1 MAEGRP
7 VQTTLLGLA
16 IAFIIALLAALIG
29 PYYIDWNQF
38 RPQFEAEAG
47 KIIGVPVRVAGELDA
62 RLLPAPTLRLRGVT
76 FGGNNDL
83 GRLRADKLDVEFSL
97 GSLMR
102 GEWRAT
108 ELSVGGMAVD
118 LGLDARGRVDLPSTA
133 SGTFNLASL
142 AIERLNLTG
151 RIALHDAAS
160 RSTLELNDIAFSG
173 DVRSLAGSVRGDG
186 SFTARGVRYPFRVS
200 SGPSAD
206 GSATRLHLNIDPG
219 ERAILADLEGV
230 LAFDNRQPKF
240 EGALTLAVPAAR
252 KAGEAGPTP
261 WKLATRLKA
270 DPAGAKFEQIDASFG
285 PEDTAL
291 KLGGVGDLRFGASPL
306 LRAVLSARQVDADRL
321 TAKHDADPQRVLPA
335 LRAGLAA
342 IPQVPI
348 PAQIEFNAD
357 QIMLG
362 GRPLQNIATELATD
376 GRSWTFRRLEL
387 RAPGMTQVSLNGAAP
402 GADSFSGRLSVES
415 PDPDTLVAWLQGRS
429 EITRRSTR
437 PLRLAGDVTI
447 AANHLAI
454 DRLKADIDGGAIE
467 GRIVF
472 VQTGAS
478 NGSRIDA
485 DLRADRLDLDAAASF
500 VRALAGPQGEWPE
513 EAKLSLDI
521 GRAISA
527 GQELRPFAARLA
539 YSPAS
544 LSLEQLRFGQGGG
557 VTSEAS
563 GSFDRTKTTGKLALK
578 SSANSLREL
587 TALVEPFAPA
597 LRARLD
603 ALPSLPGATRLKLD
617 LSLDKNAEHADRSN
631 ARFVLDLDAPQLKT
645 TATLAAQTPAAA
657 IGGIDLER
665 LRNSDFT
672 LDAKVAA
679 PQAGALL
686 ALLGLDRIV
695 AAGEGA
701 SQFEG
706 RLSGAWRRPS
716 QLNAKLSGGGLDAD
730 AQGSVEW
737 SESKPS
743 EPKSFEPKS
752 FEPKASVNLRVR
764 NANLAPLLGTSPA
777 GTSAQ
782 NVSLSSRVTLSGNR
796 LTFGDL
802 DGNAAGSH
810 LRGHVSVTLDQDK
823 SIDGEVGLDSLDLA
837 PALAIA
843 VGAAGRE
850 SGEPLSAGLVSG
862 WRGRIAFQALRGTL
876 PGGIELRPFGGT
888 IRSDGQSL
896 AFDAL
901 KGGVGGG
908 DMSASLDA
916 RNGAGGLALN
926 ARIELSNVDAAA
938 LRYRDL
944 ALPKG
949 RASVQMALTSQ
960 GRSVAALTGAL
971 AGNGT
976 VTLESAEIA
985 GLNPR
990 AFEIA
995 IRASDG
1001 GQVNDDNRLRQLVE
1015 PALSA
1020 GRIAVPSAQ
1029 IPFTIRDGRLR
1040 IGATPLE
1047 AKNARAIVSGGY
1059 DIPADQADIRASL
1072 TPIMTGLSGAPP
1084 EIQLFAAGPPD
1095 RLSRTI
1101 DLAPLSSWLAVRTI
1115 DRETRRLDAIERG
1128 EPPPATAA
1136 LPTLVSPEIATEQA
1150 PPNVPLPGQDPRR
1163 APAKPRVAP
1172 TPKAP
1177 QAAPAA
1183 PSPSLTS
1190 PSLTS
1195 PPLASQQLAPLP
1207 PAIDV
1212 KPAPGPPPAK
1222 PRPKP
1227 PLVLTPQHP

>member
-1 MAEGRP
+1 M
-7 VQTTLLGLA
+7 QTTLLGLA

-29 PYYIDWNQF
+29 PYYVDWNQF

-118 LGLDARGRVDLPSTA
+118 LGLDARGRVDLPSSA
-133 SGTFNLASL
+133 RGTFNLASL

-186 SFTARGVRYPFRVS
+186 SFSTAGVRYPFRVS

-240 EGALTLAVPAAR
+240 DGALTLAVPAIK

-285 PEDTAL
+285 TEDTAL
-291 KLGGVGDLRFGASPL
+291 KLGGIGDLRFGASPL

-321 TAKHDADPQRVLPA
+321 TARDDADPQRVLPA

-342 IPQVPI
+342 IPQLPI

-362 GRPLQNIATELATD
+362 GRPLQNIAAELQTD
-376 GRSWTFRRLEL
+376 GRSWTFRRFEL
-387 RAPGMTQVSLNGAAP
+387 RAPGMTQLSLNGAAP

-415 PDPDTLVAWLQGRS
+415 SDPDTLVAWLQGRT
-429 EITRRSTR
+429 EISRRSTR

-454 DRLKADIDGGAIE
+454 DRLKADIDGGAVE
-467 GRIVF
+467 GRIAF

-478 NGSRIDA
+478 KGSRIDA
-485 DLRADRLDLDAAASF
+485 ELKADRLDLDAAASF
-500 VRALAGPQGEWPE
+500 VRALAGPQGEWPD
-513 EAKLSLDI
+513 EAKLSLAI

-544 LSLEQLRFGQGGG
+544 LSLEQLRFGQASG
-557 VTSEAS
+557 VTTEAS
-563 GSFDRTKTTGKLALK
+563 GSFDRAKATGKLALK

-587 TALVEPFAPA
+587 TALIEPFAPA
-597 LRARLD
+597 VRARLD
-603 ALPSLPGATRLKLD
+603 ALPSSPGATRLKLD
-617 LSLDKNAEHADRSN
+617 LSLDRNTEHADRSN
-631 ARFVLDLDAPQLKT
+631 ARIVLDLDAPQLKA

-672 LDAKVAA
+672 LDTKGSAS
-679 PQAGALL
+679 QAGALL
-686 ALLGLDRIV
+686 ALLGLDRVV

-706 RLSGAWRRPS
+706 RLSGAWRRPL

-730 AQGSVEW
+730 AQGSVEL
-737 SESKPS
+737 S
-743 EPKSFEPKS
+743 
-752 FEPKASVNLRVR
+752 EPKASVNLRVR
-764 NANLAPLLGTSPA
+764 NVNLAPLLGTSA
-777 GTSAQ
+777 ADKSAQ
-782 NVSLSSRVTLSGNR
+782 NVSLSSRLTLSGNR
-796 LTFGDL
+796 LTFDDL

-810 LRGHVSVTLDQDK
+810 LRGHLSMMLDQEK
-823 SIDGEVGLDSLDLA
+823 SVDGEVGLDSLDLA

-843 VGAAGRE
+843 IGAAGHE
-850 SGEPLSAGLVSG
+850 SGEPFSPGLVGG

-901 KGGVGGG
+901 KGGLGGG
-908 DMSASLDA
+908 EMSGSLDA
-916 RNGAGGLALN
+916 RNGANGLALN
-926 ARIELSNVDAAA
+926 ARIELGNVDAAT

-944 ALPKG
+944 ALSKG

-976 VTLESAEIA
+976 VTLESAEIS

-1001 GQVNDDNRLRQLVE
+1001 GQVADDNRLRQLVE

-1020 GRIAVPSAQ
+1020 GPITIASAQ

-1040 IGATPLE
+1040 VGATPLE

-1072 TPIMTGLSGAPP
+1072 TPIMIGLSGAPP

-1095 RLSRTI
+1095 RLNRTI
-1101 DLAPLSSWLAVRTI
+1101 DLTPLSSWLAVRTI

-1136 LPTLVSPEIATEQA
+1136 LPTLVSPDAAPEQA
-1150 PPNVPLPGQDPRR
+1150 PAHVPLPGQDPRR
-1163 APAKPRVAP
+1163 MPAKPKVESRPAP
-1172 TPKAP
+1172 TPRAP

-1183 PSPSLTS
+1183 PSP
-1190 PSLTS
+1190 
-1195 PPLASQQLAPLP
+1195 PLASQQAAPLP
-1207 PAIDV
+1207 PPIEV

>member
-1 MAEGRP
+1 M
-7 VQTTLLGLA
+7 QTTLLGLA

-29 PYYIDWNQF
+29 PYYVDWNQF

-62 RLLPAPTLRLRGVT
+62 RLLPAPTLRLRQVT

-186 SFTARGVRYPFRVS
+186 RFTAAGVRYPFRVS

-230 LAFDNRQPKF
+230 LAFDNRLPKF
-240 EGALTLAVPAAR
+240 DGALTLAVPAVK

-261 WKLATRLKA
+261 WKLTTKLKA
-270 DPAGAKFEQIDASFG
+270 DPAGAKFEQIDANFG
-285 PEDTAL
+285 AEDNAL
-291 KLGGVGDLRFGASPL
+291 KLGGVGDLRFGAAPL
-306 LRAVLSARQVDADRL
+306 LRAVLSARQVDADKL
-321 TAKHDADPQRVLPA
+321 AGKDDAEPLRILPA

-342 IPQVPI
+342 IPQAPI
-348 PAQIEFNAD
+348 PAQIEFNSD

-362 GRPLQNIATELATD
+362 GRPLQNIAAELQTD
-376 GRSWTFRRLEL
+376 GRSWTFQRLEL
-387 RAPGMTQVSLNGAAP
+387 RAPGMTQLSLNGAAP

-415 PDPDTLVAWLQGRS
+415 SDPDALVAWLQGRS
-429 EITRRSTR
+429 EINRRSTR

-454 DRLKADIDGGAIE
+454 DRLKADIEGGTVE
-467 GRIVF
+467 GRIAF

-478 NGSRIDA
+478 KGSRIDA
-485 DLRADRLDLDAAASF
+485 ELKADRLDLDTAASF

-527 GQELRPFAARLA
+527 GQELRPFAAKLA
-539 YSPAS
+539 FGPAS
-544 LSLEQLRFGQGGG
+544 LSLEQLRFGQASG
-557 VTSEAS
+557 VTTEAS
-563 GSFDRTKTTGKLALK
+563 GSFDRTKATGKLALK

-597 LRARLD
+597 VRARFD
-603 ALPSLPGATRLKLD
+603 AIPSLPGATRLKLD

-631 ARFVLDLDAPQLKT
+631 ARAVLDLDAPQLKA
-645 TATLAAQTPAAA
+645 TATLAAQMPAAA
-657 IGGIDLER
+657 VNGVDIDK

-672 LDAKVAA
+672 LDSKVSA

-686 ALLGLDRIV
+686 VLLGLDRVV

-706 RLSGAWRRPS
+706 KLTGAWRRPL

-730 AQGSVEW
+730 AQGSVEL
-737 SESKPS
+737 SES
-743 EPKSFEPKS
+743 
-752 FEPKASVNLRVR
+752 KASVNLRVR
-764 NANLAPLLGTSPA
+764 KANLAPLFGTSPA
-777 GTSAQ
+777 DKSMQA
-782 NVSLSSRVTLSGNR
+782 VSLSSRLTLSGNR
-796 LTFGDL
+796 LTFDDL

-810 LRGHVSVTLDQDK
+810 LRGHLAVTLDQER
-823 SIDGEVGLDSLDLA
+823 SVDGEVGLDTLDLA
-837 PALAIA
+837 PALAMAI
-843 VGAAGRE
+843 GAAGHE
-850 SGEPLSAGLVSG
+850 SGEPLSAGLLGG
-862 WRGRIAFQALRGTL
+862 WRGRIAFQALRGML

-888 IRSDGQSL
+888 LRSDGQSL
-896 AFDAL
+896 ALDAL
-901 KGGVGGG
+901 KGGLSGGE
-908 DMSASLDA
+908 MSASFDA
-916 RNGAGGLALN
+916 RNGANGLALN
-926 ARIELSNVDAAA
+926 ARIDLSNVDAAT

-949 RASVQMALTSQ
+949 RATVQMALTSQ

-971 AGNGT
+971 AGNGA
-976 VTLESAEIA
+976 VTLDSAEIG

-1001 GQVNDDNRLRQLVE
+1001 GQVADDNRLRQLVE
-1015 PALSA
+1015 PALA
-1020 GRIAVPSAQ
+1020 AAPIAVASAQ

-1040 IGATPLE
+1040 VGATPLE

-1095 RLSRTI
+1095 RLNRTI

-1136 LPTLVSPEIATEQA
+1136 LPTLVSPDPAPEQA
-1150 PPNVPLPGQDPRR
+1150 PVNVPLPGQDPRR
-1163 APAKPRVAP
+1163 APSKPKAAP
-1172 TPKAP
+1172 LPKAP

-1183 PSPSLTS
+1183 PSP
-1190 PSLTS
+1190 
-1195 PPLASQQLAPLP
+1195 PLAQQLAPLP

-1222 PRPKP
+1222 PKPKP
-1227 PLVLTPQHP
+1227 PLVLTPQNP

>member
-1 MAEGRP
+1 M
-7 VQTTLLGLA
+7 QTTLLGLA

-29 PYYIDWNQF
+29 PYFIDWNQF

-47 KIIGVPVRVAGELDA
+47 RIIGVPVRVAGELDA
-62 RLLPAPTLRLRGVT
+62 RLLPAPTLRLRSVT

-97 GSLMR
+97 SALMR

-108 ELSVGGMAVD
+108 ELTVNGMAVD

-160 RSTLELNDIAFSG
+160 RSTLELTDIAFSG

-186 SFTARGVRYPFRVS
+186 RFTAGGTRYPFRIS

-230 LAFDNRQPKF
+230 LAFDNRLPKF
-240 EGALTLAVPAAR
+240 DGALTLAVPAAK

-261 WKLATRLKA
+261 WKLTAKLKA
-270 DPAGAKFEQIDASFG
+270 DPAGAKFDQIDASFG
-285 PEDTAL
+285 AEDNAL
-291 KLGGVGDLRFGASPL
+291 KVGGVGDLRFGASPL
-306 LRAVLSARQVDADRL
+306 LRAVLSARQIDADKL
-321 TAKHDADPQRVLPA
+321 AGKDDAEPLRILPA

-342 IPQVPI
+342 IPQAPI
-348 PAQIEFNAD
+348 PAQIEFNSD

-362 GRPLQNIATELATD
+362 GRPLQNIAAELKTD
-376 GRSWTFRRLEL
+376 GRSWTFQRLEL
-387 RAPGMTQVSLNGAAP
+387 RAPGMTQLSLNGAAP

-415 PDPDTLVAWLQGRS
+415 SDPDTLVAWLQGRS
-429 EITRRSTR
+429 EVNRRSTR

-454 DRLKADIDGGAIE
+454 DKLKADIEGGAIE
-467 GRIVF
+467 GRIAF

-478 NGSRIDA
+478 KGSRIDA
-485 DLRADRLDLDAAASF
+485 ELKADRLDLDAAASF
-500 VRALAGPQGEWPE
+500 VRALGGPQGEWPE
-513 EAKLSLDI
+513 EARLSLDV

-527 GQELRPFAARLA
+527 GQELRPFAAKLG
-539 YSPAS
+539 YGPAS
-544 LSLEQLRFGQGGG
+544 LSLEQLRFGQTSG
-557 VTSEAS
+557 VTTEAS
-563 GSFDRTKTTGKLALK
+563 GSFDRTKATGKLALK

-587 TALVEPFAPA
+587 TALIEPFAPSV
-597 LRARLD
+597 RTRFD
-603 ALPSLPGATRLKLD
+603 AIAPLPGATRLKLD
-617 LSLDKNAEHADRSN
+617 LSLDRNAEHADRSD
-631 ARFVLDLDAPQLKT
+631 ARAVFDLDAPQLKA
-645 TATLAAQTPAAA
+645 TATLAAQTPVAAVN
-657 IGGIDLER
+657 GIDIDR

-672 LDAKVAA
+672 LDSKVST

-686 ALLGLDRIV
+686 ALLGLDRVV

-706 RLSGAWRRPS
+706 RLSGAWRRPL

-730 AQGSVEW
+730 AQGSVEL
-737 SESKPS
+737 SAP
-743 EPKSFEPKS
+743 
-752 FEPKASVNLRVR
+752 EPKASVNLRVR
-764 NANLAPLLGTSPA
+764 NVNLAPLFGTGPA
-777 GTSAQ
+777 GKSAQ
-782 NVSLSSRVTLSGNR
+782 TVSLSSRLSLSGNR
-796 LTFGDL
+796 LTFDDL
-802 DGNAAGSH
+802 DGSAAGSH
-810 LRGHVSVTLDQDK
+810 LRGRLAVTLDQEK
-823 SIDGEVGLDSLDLA
+823 SIDGEVGLDTLDLA
-837 PALAIA
+837 PALALA
-843 VGAAGRE
+843 VGAAGRDA
-850 SGEPLSAGLVSG
+850 GEPLSAGLLGG

-876 PGGIELRPFGGT
+876 PGGVELRPIGGT

-896 AFDAL
+896 ALDAL

-908 DMSASLDA
+908 EISASFDA
-916 RNGAGGLALN
+916 RNGASGVALN
-926 ARIELSNVDAAA
+926 ARIELSNVDATT

-976 VTLESAEIA
+976 VTLDSAEIS

-1001 GQVNDDNRLRQLVE
+1001 GQVADDNRLRQLVE
-1015 PALSA
+1015 PALAA
-1020 GRIAVPSAQ
+1020 GPIAVASAQ

-1040 IGATPLE
+1040 VGATPLE

-1095 RLSRTI
+1095 KLNRTV

-1136 LPTLVSPEIATEQA
+1136 LPTLVSPDAAPEQVPA
-1150 PPNVPLPGQDPRR
+1150 NVPLPGQDPRR
-1163 APAKPRVAP
+1163 APPRPKAAP

-1177 QAAPAA
+1177 LAAPAA
-1183 PSPSLTS
+1183 PSP
-1190 PSLTS
+1190 
-1195 PPLASQQLAPLP
+1195 PLASQQVAPLP
-1207 PAIDV
+1207 PPIEV
-1212 KPAPGPPPAK
+1212 RPAPGPAPAK
-1222 PRPKP
+1222 PKPKP
-1227 PLVLTPQHP
+1227 PLVLTPSNP

>member
-1 MAEGRP
+1 M
-7 VQTTLLGLA
+7 QTTLLGLA

-29 PYYIDWNQF
+29 PYFIDWNQF

-47 KIIGVPVRVAGELDA
+47 RIIGVPVRVAGELDA
-62 RLLPAPTLRLRGVT
+62 RLLPAPTLRLRSVT

-97 GSLMR
+97 SALMR

-108 ELSVGGMAVD
+108 ELTVNGMAVD

-160 RSTLELNDIAFSG
+160 RSTLELSDIAFSG

-186 SFTARGVRYPFRVS
+186 RFTASGTRYPFRIS

-230 LAFDNRQPKF
+230 LAFDNRLPKF
-240 EGALTLAVPAAR
+240 DGALTLAVPAAK

-261 WKLATRLKA
+261 WKLTAKLKA
-270 DPAGAKFEQIDASFG
+270 DPAGAKFDQIDASFG
-285 PEDTAL
+285 AEDNAL
-291 KLGGVGDLRFGASPL
+291 KVGGVGDLRFGASPL
-306 LRAVLSARQVDADRL
+306 LRAVLSARQIDADKL
-321 TAKHDADPQRVLPA
+321 AGKDDAEPLRILPA

-342 IPQVPI
+342 IPQAPI
-348 PAQIEFNAD
+348 PAQIEFNSD

-362 GRPLQNIATELATD
+362 GRPLQNIAAELKTD
-376 GRSWTFRRLEL
+376 GRSWTFQRLEL
-387 RAPGMTQVSLNGAAP
+387 RAPGMTQLSLNGAAP

-415 PDPDTLVAWLQGRS
+415 SDPDTLVAWLQGRS
-429 EITRRSTR
+429 EVNRRSTR

-454 DRLKADIDGGAIE
+454 DKLKADIEGGAIE
-467 GRIVF
+467 GRIAF

-478 NGSRIDA
+478 KGSRIDA
-485 DLRADRLDLDAAASF
+485 ELKADRLDLDAAASF
-500 VRALAGPQGEWPE
+500 VRALGGPQGEWPE
-513 EAKLSLDI
+513 EARLSLDV

-527 GQELRPFAARLA
+527 GQELRPFAARLG
-539 YSPAS
+539 YGPAS
-544 LSLEQLRFGQGGG
+544 LSLEQLRFGQTSG
-557 VTSEAS
+557 VTTEAS
-563 GSFDRTKTTGKLALK
+563 GSFDRTKATGKLALK

-587 TALVEPFAPA
+587 TALIEPFAPSV
-597 LRARLD
+597 RTRFD
-603 ALPSLPGATRLKLD
+603 AIAPLPGATRLKLD
-617 LSLDKNAEHADRSN
+617 LSLDRNAEHADRSD
-631 ARFVLDLDAPQLKT
+631 ARAVFDLDAPQLKA
-645 TATLAAQTPAAA
+645 TATLAAQTPVAAVN
-657 IGGIDLER
+657 GIDIDR

-672 LDAKVAA
+672 LDSKVST

-686 ALLGLDRIV
+686 ALLGLDRVV

-706 RLSGAWRRPS
+706 RLSGAWRRPL

-730 AQGSVEW
+730 AQGSVEL
-737 SESKPS
+737 SAP
-743 EPKSFEPKS
+743 
-752 FEPKASVNLRVR
+752 EPKASVNLRVR
-764 NANLAPLLGTSPA
+764 NVNLAPLFGTGPA
-777 GTSAQ
+777 GKSTQ
-782 NVSLSSRVTLSGNR
+782 TVSLSSRLSLSGNR
-796 LTFGDL
+796 LTFDDL
-802 DGNAAGSH
+802 DGSAAGSH
-810 LRGHVSVTLDQDK
+810 LRGRLAVTLDQEK
-823 SIDGEVGLDSLDLA
+823 SIDGEVGLDTLDLA
-837 PALAIA
+837 PALALA
-843 VGAAGRE
+843 VGAAGRDA
-850 SGEPLSAGLVSG
+850 GEPLSAGLLGG

-876 PGGIELRPFGGT
+876 PGGVELRPIGGT

-896 AFDAL
+896 ALDAL

-908 DMSASLDA
+908 ELSASFDA
-916 RNGAGGLALN
+916 RNGASGVALN
-926 ARIELSNVDAAA
+926 ARIELSNVDATT

-976 VTLESAEIA
+976 VTLDSAEIS

-1001 GQVNDDNRLRQLVE
+1001 GQVADDNRLRQLVE
-1015 PALSA
+1015 PALAA
-1020 GRIAVPSAQ
+1020 GPIAVASAQ

-1040 IGATPLE
+1040 VGATPLE

-1095 RLSRTI
+1095 KLNRTV

-1136 LPTLVSPEIATEQA
+1136 LPTLVSPDAAPEQLPA
-1150 PPNVPLPGQDPRR
+1150 NVPLPGQDPRR
-1163 APAKPRVAP
+1163 APPRPKAAP

-1177 QAAPAA
+1177 LAAPAA
-1183 PSPSLTS
+1183 PSP
-1190 PSLTS
+1190 
-1195 PPLASQQLAPLP
+1195 PLASQQVAPLP
-1207 PAIDV
+1207 PPIEV
-1212 KPAPGPPPAK
+1212 RPAPGPAPAK
-1222 PRPKP
+1222 PKPKP
-1227 PLVLTPQHP
+1227 PLVLTPSNP

>member
-1 MAEGRP
+1 M
-7 VQTTLLGLA
+7 QTTLLGLA

-142 AIERLNLTG
+142 AIERLNVTG

-173 DVRSLAGSVRGDG
+173 DVRSLAGSVRGEG
-186 SFTARGVRYPFRVS
+186 SFSANGVRYPFRIS

-219 ERAILADLEGV
+219 ERAILADLDGV

-240 EGALTLAVPAAR
+240 EGALTLAVPAVK
-252 KAGEAGPTP
+252 KAGEAGPMP

-270 DPAGAKFEQIDASFG
+270 DPAGAKFDQIDASFG
-285 PEDTAL
+285 TEDAAL

-306 LRAVLSARQVDADRL
+306 LRTVLSARQVDADKL
-321 TAKHDADPQRVLPA
+321 TGKNDADPQRVMPA

-342 IPQVPI
+342 IPQAPI

-362 GRPLQNIATELATD
+362 GRPLQNIAAELATD

-387 RAPGMTQVSLNGAAP
+387 RAPGMTQLSLNGAAP

-415 PDPDTLVAWLQGRS
+415 SDPDALVAWLQGRS
-429 EITRRSTR
+429 EINRRSSR

-454 DRLKADIDGGAIE
+454 DRLKADIDGGAVE
-467 GRIVF
+467 GRIAF

-478 NGSRIDA
+478 RGSRIDA
-485 DLRADRLDLDAAASF
+485 DLKADRLDLDAAASF

-527 GQELRPFAARLA
+527 GQELRPFAAKLA

-544 LSLEQLRFGQGGG
+544 LSLDQLRFGQASG
-557 VTSEAS
+557 VTTEAS
-563 GSFDRTKTTGKLALK
+563 GSFDRAKVTGKLALK

-587 TALVEPFAPA
+587 TALTEPFAPA
-597 LRARLD
+597 LRARFD
-603 ALPSLPGATRLKLD
+603 ALPSLSGATRLKLD
-617 LSLDKNAEHADRSN
+617 LSLDKTAEHADRSN
-631 ARFVLDLDAPQLKT
+631 VRAVLDLDAPQLKAS
-645 TATLAAQTPAAA
+645 ATLAAQTQAAA
-657 IGGIDLER
+657 IGGIDIDR
-665 LRNSDFT
+665 LRSSDFT
-672 LDAKVAA
+672 LDSKVSA
-679 PQAGALL
+679 PQAGVLL
-686 ALLGLDRIV
+686 ALLGLDRML

-701 SQFEG
+701 AQFEG
-706 RLSGAWRRPS
+706 RLSGAWRRPV

-730 AQGSVEW
+730 AQGSVDL
-737 SESKPS
+737 S
-743 EPKSFEPKS
+743 EPKG
-752 FEPKASVNLRVR
+752 SVNLRLR
-764 NANLAPLLGTSPA
+764 NVNLAPLLGIGAADRSE
-777 GTSAQ
+777 Q
-782 NVSLSSRVTLSGNR
+782 NVSLSSRLTLSANR
-796 LTFGDL
+796 LTLDDL
-802 DGNAAGSH
+802 DGTAAGSH
-810 LRGHVSVTLDQDK
+810 LRGRISLALDQDRTVE
-823 SIDGEVGLDSLDLA
+823 GEVGLDSLDLA

-843 VGAAGRE
+843 IGAAGHE
-850 SGEPLSAGLVSG
+850 SGEPLSAGLVSN
-862 WRGRIAFQALRGTL
+862 WRGRIAFQALRATL

-888 IRSDGQSL
+888 VRSDGQSL
-896 AFDAL
+896 ALDAL
-901 KGGVGGG
+901 KGSVGGG
-908 DMSASLDA
+908 EMSASFDA
-916 RNGAGGLALN
+916 RNGAAGLALN
-926 ARIELSNVDAAA
+926 ARIELGNVDAAA

-1001 GQVNDDNRLRQLVE
+1001 GQVSDDNRLRQLVE

-1040 IGATPLE
+1040 VGATALE

-1095 RLSRTI
+1095 KLSRTI
-1101 DLAPLSSWLAVRTI
+1101 DVTPLSSWLAVRTI

-1136 LPTLVSPEIATEQA
+1136 LPTLVSPEIAPEQSPA
-1150 PPNVPLPGQDPRR
+1150 SVPLPGQDPRR
-1163 APAKPRVAP
+1163 APAKPRIEPKAAP
-1172 TPKAP
+1172 TPRAP

-1183 PSPSLTS
+1183 P
-1190 PSLTS
+1190 S

-1207 PAIDV
+1207 PPIDV
-1212 KPAPGPPPAK
+1212 KPAPGPAPAK

-1227 PLVLTPQHP
+1227 PLVLTPQNP

>member
-1 MAEGRP
+1 M
-7 VQTTLLGLA
+7 QTTLLGLA

-133 SGTFNLASL
+133 SGAFNLASL

-186 SFTARGVRYPFRVS
+186 SFTAAGVRYPFRVS

-240 EGALTLAVPAAR
+240 DGALTLAVPAT
-252 KAGEAGPTP
+252 KKPGEAGPTP

-285 PEDTAL
+285 TEDSAL

-306 LRAVLSARQVDADRL
+306 LRAVLSARQVDADKL
-321 TAKHDADPQRVLPA
+321 TGRDDTDPQRVLPA

-342 IPQVPI
+342 IPQTPI

-362 GRPLQNIATELATD
+362 GRPLQNIAAELQTD
-376 GRSWTFRRLEL
+376 GRSWTFQRLEL
-387 RAPGMTQVSLNGAAP
+387 RAPGSTQLSLNGATP
-402 GADSFSGRLSVES
+402 GADSFSGRLRIES
-415 PDPDTLVAWLQGRS
+415 YDPDTLVAWLQGRS
-429 EITRRSTR
+429 EVNRRSTR
-437 PLRLAGDVTI
+437 PLRLAGEVTI

-454 DRLKADIDGGAIE
+454 DRLKADIEGGSVE
-467 GRIVF
+467 GRVAF

-478 NGSRIDA
+478 KGSRIDA
-485 DLRADRLDLDAAASF
+485 ELKADRLDLDAAAAF

-544 LSLEQLRFGQGGG
+544 LSLEQLRFGQASG
-557 VTSEAS
+557 VTTEAN
-563 GSFDRTKTTGKLALK
+563 GSFDRAKATGKLALK
-578 SSANSLREL
+578 SSANSLRDL
-587 TALVEPFAPA
+587 TALIEPFAPA
-597 LRARLD
+597 VRARFD

-617 LSLDKNAEHADRSN
+617 LSLDRNAEHADRSN
-631 ARFVLDLDAPQLKT
+631 ARIVLDLDAPQLKG

-657 IGGIDLER
+657 IGSIDLER

-672 LDAKVAA
+672 LDSRVSA
-679 PQAGALL
+679 QQGGALL
-686 ALLGLDRIV
+686 ALLGLDRMV

-706 RLSGAWRRPS
+706 RLSGAWGRPV
-716 QLNAKLSGGGLDAD
+716 QLTAKLSGGGLDAD
-730 AQGSVEW
+730 AQGSVEL
-737 SESKPS
+737 S
-743 EPKSFEPKS
+743 
-752 FEPKASVNLRVR
+752 EPKASVNLRVR
-764 NANLAPLLGTSPA
+764 NANLAPLLGTGPA
-777 GTSAQ
+777 DKSAQ
-782 NVSLSSRVTLSGNR
+782 NVSLSSRLTFAGNR
-796 LTFGDL
+796 VTFDDL

-810 LRGHVSVTLDQDK
+810 LRGRISVTLDQEK
-823 SIDGEVGLDSLDLA
+823 NVEGEVGLDSLDLA
-837 PALAIA
+837 PALALAI
-843 VGAAGRE
+843 GAAGRE
-850 SGEPLSAGLVSG
+850 SGEPFSSGLVSG

-888 IRSDGQSL
+888 VRSDGQSL
-896 AFDAL
+896 ALDAL
-901 KGGVGGG
+901 KGGLGGG
-908 DMSASLDA
+908 EMSASLDA
-916 RNGAGGLALN
+916 RNGANGLALN
-926 ARIELSNVDAAA
+926 ARIELGNVDAAA

-949 RASVQMALTSQ
+949 RASMQMAVSSQ
-960 GRSVAALTGAL
+960 GRSVAALMGAL

-976 VTLESAEIA
+976 LTLESAEIA

-1001 GQVNDDNRLRQLVE
+1001 GQVSDDNRLRQLVE

-1020 GRIAVPSAQ
+1020 GSIAVPSAQ
-1029 IPFTIRDGRLR
+1029 IAFTIRDGRLR
-1040 IGATPLE
+1040 VGATPLE
-1047 AKNARAIVSGGY
+1047 ARNARAIVSGGY

-1095 RLSRTI
+1095 RLSRTV
-1101 DLAPLSSWLAVRTI
+1101 DLTPLSSWLAVRTI

-1136 LPTLVSPEIATEQA
+1136 LPTLVSPDPAPEQA
-1150 PPNVPLPGQDPRR
+1150 PANVPLPGQDPRR
-1163 APAKPRVAP
+1163 VPAKPRVAP

-1183 PSPSLTS
+1183 PSP
-1190 PSLTS
+1190 
-1195 PPLASQQLAPLP
+1195 PLASQQAAPLP
-1207 PAIDV
+1207 PPIEV
-1212 KPAPGPPPAK
+1212 KPAPGPAPAK

-1227 PLVLTPQHP
+1227 PLVLTPQNP

>member
-1 MAEGRP
+1 M
-7 VQTTLLGLA
+7 QTTLLGLA

-29 PYYIDWNQF
+29 PYYVDWNQF

-62 RLLPAPTLRLRGVT
+62 RLLPAPTLRLRQVT

-97 GSLMR
+97 SSLMR

-160 RSTLELNDIAFSG
+160 RSTLELNDIVFSG

-186 SFTARGVRYPFRVS
+186 RFTAAGVRYPFRVS

-230 LAFDNRQPKF
+230 LAFDNRLPKF
-240 EGALTLAVPAAR
+240 DGALTLAVPAVK

-261 WKLATRLKA
+261 WKLTTKLKA
-270 DPAGAKFEQIDASFG
+270 DPAGAKFEQIDANFG
-285 PEDTAL
+285 AEDNAL

-321 TAKHDADPQRVLPA
+321 AGKDDAEPLRILPA

-342 IPQVPI
+342 IPQAPI
-348 PAQIEFNAD
+348 PAQIEFNSD

-362 GRPLQNIATELATD
+362 GRPLQNITAELQTD
-376 GRSWTFRRLEL
+376 GRSWTFQRLEL
-387 RAPGMTQVSLNGAAP
+387 RAPGTTQLSLNGATP

-415 PDPDTLVAWLQGRS
+415 SDPDTLVAWLQGRS
-429 EITRRSTR
+429 EINRRSTR

-454 DRLKADIDGGAIE
+454 DRLKADIEGGAVE
-467 GRIVF
+467 GRIAF

-478 NGSRIDA
+478 KGSRIDA
-485 DLRADRLDLDAAASF
+485 ELKADRLDLDAAASF
-500 VRALAGPQGEWPE
+500 VRALAGPQAEWPE

-527 GQELRPFAARLA
+527 GQELRPFAAKLA
-539 YSPAS
+539 FGPAS
-544 LSLEQLRFGQGGG
+544 LSLEQLRFGQASG
-557 VTSEAS
+557 VTTEAS
-563 GSFDRTKTTGKLALK
+563 GSFDRTKAAGKLALK

-587 TALVEPFAPA
+587 TALIEPFAPA
-597 LRARLD
+597 VRARFD
-603 ALPSLPGATRLKLD
+603 AIPALPGATRLRLD
-617 LSLDKNAEHADRSN
+617 LSLDRNAEHADRSN
-631 ARFVLDLDAPQLKT
+631 ARAVLDLDAPQLKAS
-645 TATLAAQTPAAA
+645 ATLAAQMPAAA
-657 IGGIDLER
+657 VNGIDIDK
-665 LRNSDFT
+665 LRDSDFT
-672 LDAKVAA
+672 LDSKVST

-686 ALLGLDRIV
+686 ALLGLDRVV

-706 RLSGAWRRPS
+706 KLIGSWRRPL
-716 QLNAKLSGGGLDAD
+716 QLNAKLSGGGLEAD
-730 AQGSVEW
+730 AQGSVEL
-737 SESKPS
+737 S
-743 EPKSFEPKS
+743 
-752 FEPKASVNLRVR
+752 EPKASVNLRVR
-764 NANLAPLLGTSPA
+764 NANLAPLFGTSPA
-777 GTSAQ
+777 DKSMQA
-782 NVSLSSRVTLSGNR
+782 VSLSSRVGLSGSR
-796 LTFGDL
+796 LTFDDL

-810 LRGHVSVTLDQDK
+810 LRGHLAVRLDQER
-823 SIDGEVGLDSLDLA
+823 SVDGEVGLDTLDLA
-837 PALAIA
+837 PALAMAI
-843 VGAAGRE
+843 GAAGHE
-850 SGEPLSAGLVSG
+850 SGEPLSAGVLGG
-862 WRGRIAFQALRGTL
+862 WRGRIAFQALRGML

-896 AFDAL
+896 ALDAL
-901 KGGVGGG
+901 KGGLSGGEI
-908 DMSASLDA
+908 SASFDA
-916 RNGAGGLALN
+916 RNGANGLALN
-926 ARIELSNVDAAA
+926 ARIDLSNVDAAA

-971 AGNGT
+971 AGNGM
-976 VTLESAEIA
+976 VTLDSAEIG

-1001 GQVNDDNRLRQLVE
+1001 GQVADDNRLRQLVE
-1015 PALSA
+1015 PALA
-1020 GRIAVPSAQ
+1020 AAPIAVASAQ

-1040 IGATPLE
+1040 VGATPLE

-1136 LPTLVSPEIATEQA
+1136 LPTLVSPDAAPEQA
-1150 PPNVPLPGQDPRR
+1150 PANVPLPGHDPRR
-1163 APAKPRVAP
+1163 APPKPKAAP
-1172 TPKAP
+1172 LPKAP

-1183 PSPSLTS
+1183 PSP
-1190 PSLTS
+1190 PLTS

-1207 PAIDV
+1207 PPIDV
-1212 KPAPGPPPAK
+1212 RPAPGPAPARPK
-1222 PRPKP
+1222 PKP
-1227 PLVLTPQHP
+1227 PLVLTPQNP

>member
-1 MAEGRP
+1 M
-7 VQTTLLGLA
+7 QTTLLGLA

-29 PYYIDWNQF
+29 PYYVDWNQF

-47 KIIGVPVRVAGELDA
+47 KIIGVPVRVAGELEA
-62 RLLPAPTLRLRGVT
+62 RLLPAPTLRLRQVT

-142 AIERLNLTG
+142 AIERVNLTG

-186 SFTARGVRYPFRVS
+186 RFTAAGVRYPFRVS

-230 LAFDNRQPKF
+230 LVFDNRLPKF
-240 EGALTLAVPAAR
+240 DGALTLAVPAV
-252 KAGEAGPTP
+252 KKGGEAGPTP
-261 WKLATRLKA
+261 WKLTTKLRA

-285 PEDTAL
+285 AEDNAL
-291 KLGGVGDLRFGASPL
+291 KLGGVGDLKFGASPL

-321 TAKHDADPQRVLPA
+321 AGKDDAEPLRILPA

-342 IPQVPI
+342 IPQAPI
-348 PAQIEFNAD
+348 PAQIEFNSD

-362 GRPLQNIATELATD
+362 GRPLQNIAAELQTD
-376 GRSWTFRRLEL
+376 GRSWTFQRLEL
-387 RAPGMTQVSLNGAAP
+387 RAPGMTQLSLNGAAP

-415 PDPDTLVAWLQGRS
+415 SDPDALVAWLQGRS
-429 EITRRSTR
+429 EVNRRSTR

-454 DRLKADIDGGAIE
+454 DRLKADIEGGAVT
-467 GRIVF
+467 GRIAF

-478 NGSRIDA
+478 KGSRIDA
-485 DLRADRLDLDAAASF
+485 ELKADRLDLDAAASF

-527 GQELRPFAARLA
+527 GQELRPFAAKLG
-539 YSPAS
+539 YGPAS
-544 LSLEQLRFGQGGG
+544 LSLEQLRFGQASG
-557 VTSEAS
+557 VTTEAS
-563 GSFDRTKTTGKLALK
+563 GSFDRTKATGKLALK
-578 SSANSLREL
+578 SSANALREL
-587 TALVEPFAPA
+587 TALIEPFAPA
-597 LRARLD
+597 VRARFD
-603 ALPSLPGATRLKLD
+603 AIPSLPGATRLKLD
-617 LSLDKNAEHADRSN
+617 LSLDRNAEHADRSN
-631 ARFVLDLDAPQLKT
+631 ARAVLDLDAPQLKAS
-645 TATLAAQTPAAA
+645 ATLTAQTPVAAVN
-657 IGGIDLER
+657 GIDIDK

-672 LDAKVAA
+672 LDSKIST

-686 ALLGLDRIV
+686 ALLGLDRVV

-706 RLSGAWRRPS
+706 KLTGAWRRPL

-730 AQGSVEW
+730 AQGSVEL
-737 SESKPS
+737 S
-743 EPKSFEPKS
+743 
-752 FEPKASVNLRVR
+752 EPKASVNLRVR
-764 NANLAPLLGTSPA
+764 NANLAPMFGTSPA
-777 GTSAQ
+777 GKSMQA
-782 NVSLSSRVTLSGNR
+782 VSLSSRLTLSGNR
-796 LTFGDL
+796 LTFDDL

-810 LRGHVSVTLDQDK
+810 LRGHLAVTLDQER
-823 SIDGEVGLDSLDLA
+823 SVDGEVGLDTLDLA
-837 PALAIA
+837 PALAMAI
-843 VGAAGRE
+843 GAAGHE
-850 SGEPLSAGLVSG
+850 SGEPLSAGLLGG
-862 WRGRIAFQALRGTL
+862 WRGRIAFQALRGML

-888 IRSDGQSL
+888 LRSDGQSL
-896 AFDAL
+896 ALDAL
-901 KGGVGGG
+901 KGGLSGGE
-908 DMSASLDA
+908 MSASFDA
-916 RNGAGGLALN
+916 RNGANGLALN
-926 ARIELSNVDAAA
+926 ARIDLSNVDAAT

-976 VTLESAEIA
+976 VTLDSAEIG

-1001 GQVNDDNRLRQLVE
+1001 GQVADDNRLRQLVE
-1015 PALSA
+1015 PALA
-1020 GRIAVPSAQ
+1020 AAPIAVASAQ

-1040 IGATPLE
+1040 VGATPLE

-1095 RLSRTI
+1095 KLNRTI

-1136 LPTLVSPEIATEQA
+1136 LPTLVSPDPAPEQA
-1150 PPNVPLPGQDPRR
+1150 PVNVPLPGQDPRR
-1163 APAKPRVAP
+1163 APSKPKAAP
-1172 TPKAP
+1172 LPKAP

-1183 PSPSLTS
+1183 PSP
-1190 PSLTS
+1190 
-1195 PPLASQQLAPLP
+1195 PLAQQLAPLP

-1222 PRPKP
+1222 PKPKP
-1227 PLVLTPQHP
+1227 PLVLTPQNP

>member
-1 MAEGRP
+1 M
-7 VQTTLLGLA
+7 QTTLLGLA

-62 RLLPAPTLRLRGVT
+62 RLLPAPTLRLRAVT

-108 ELSVGGMAVD
+108 ELTVGGMAVD

-186 SFTARGVRYPFRVS
+186 SFSARGVRYPFRVS

-240 EGALTLAVPAAR
+240 EGALTLAVPAVK

-285 PEDTAL
+285 AEDTAL
-291 KLGGVGDLRFGASPL
+291 KLGGVGDIRFGASPL
-306 LRAVLSARQVDADRL
+306 LRAVLSARQVDADKL
-321 TAKHDADPQRVLPA
+321 TARDDADPQRVLPA

-362 GRPLQNIATELATD
+362 SRPLQNIAAELATD

-387 RAPGMTQVSLNGAAP
+387 RAPGMTQLSLNGAAP

-415 PDPDTLVAWLQGRS
+415 SDPDTLVGWLQGRS
-429 EITRRSTR
+429 EINRRSTR
-437 PLRLAGDVTI
+437 PLRLSGDVTI

-454 DRLKADIDGGAIE
+454 DRLKADIDGGAVE
-467 GRIVF
+467 GRIAF
-472 VQTGAS
+472 VQTGPS
-478 NGSRIDA
+478 KGSRIDA

-513 EAKLSLDI
+513 EAKLALDI

-544 LSLEQLRFGQGGG
+544 LSLEQLRFGQAGG
-557 VTSEAS
+557 VTTEAS
-563 GSFDRTKTTGKLALK
+563 GSFDRAKATGKLALK

-587 TALVEPFAPA
+587 TGLIEPFAPA
-597 LRARLD
+597 MRARLD
-603 ALPSLPGATRLKLD
+603 ALPFLPGATRLKLD
-617 LSLDKNAEHADRSN
+617 LSLDKNAEQADRSN
-631 ARFVLDLDAPQLKT
+631 ARVVLDLDAPQLKT

-672 LDAKVAA
+672 LEAKVAA
-679 PQAGALL
+679 PQAGTLL
-686 ALLGLDRIV
+686 ALFGLDRIV
-695 AAGEGA
+695 APGGGA
-701 SQFEG
+701 TQFEG
-706 RLSGAWRRPS
+706 RLSGAWRRPL

-730 AQGSVEW
+730 AQGSIEL
-737 SESKPS
+737 SEPKPS
-743 EPKSFEPKS
+743 EPKSFEPKLFDPKS
-752 FEPKASVNLRVR
+752 FDTKASVNLRVR
-764 NANLAPLLGTSPA
+764 NANLAPLLGTRPA
-777 GTSAQ
+777 DKSAQ
-782 NVSLSSRVTLSGNR
+782 NVSLSSRLTLSGNR

-810 LRGHVSVTLDQDK
+810 LRGHVAVTLDQDK
-823 SIDGEVGLDSLDLA
+823 TVDGEVGLDALDLV
-837 PALAIA
+837 PALAVA
-843 VGAAGRE
+843 VGAAGHE
-850 SGEPLSAGLVSG
+850 SGDPLSAGLVSG

-876 PGGIELRPFGGT
+876 PGGIELRPFGGV
-888 IRSDGQSL
+888 IRSDGQSFAL
-896 AFDAL
+896 DAL

-908 DMSASLDA
+908 EMSASLDA
-916 RNGAGGLALN
+916 RNGAAGLALN
-926 ARIELSNVDAAA
+926 ARIELSNVDASA

-960 GRSVAALTGAL
+960 GRSVVALTGAL

-1040 IGATPLE
+1040 VGATPLE

-1136 LPTLVSPEIATEQA
+1136 LPTLVSPEIAPEQA
-1150 PPNVPLPGQDPRR
+1150 PANVPLPGQDPRR
-1163 APAKPRVAP
+1163 APAKPKVAP

-1183 PSPSLTS
+1183 PSP
-1190 PSLTS
+1190 
-1195 PPLASQQLAPLP
+1195 PLASQQLAPLP
-1207 PAIDV
+1207 PPIDV

-1227 PLVLTPQHP
+1227 PLVLTPQNP

>member
-1 MAEGRP
+1 M
-7 VQTTLLGLA
+7 QTTLLGLA

-29 PYYIDWNQF
+29 PYFIDWNQF

-47 KIIGVPVRVAGELDA
+47 RIIGVPVRVAGELDA
-62 RLLPAPTLRLRGVT
+62 RLLPAPTLRLRSVT

-97 GSLMR
+97 SALMR

-108 ELSVGGMAVD
+108 ELTVNGMAVD

-160 RSTLELNDIAFSG
+160 RSTLELSDIAFSG

-186 SFTARGVRYPFRVS
+186 RFTASGTRYPFRIS

-230 LAFDNRQPKF
+230 LAFDNRLPKF
-240 EGALTLAVPAAR
+240 DGALTLAVPAAK

-261 WKLATRLKA
+261 WKLTAKLKA
-270 DPAGAKFEQIDASFG
+270 DPAGAKFDQIDASFG
-285 PEDTAL
+285 AEDNAL
-291 KLGGVGDLRFGASPL
+291 KVGGVGDLRFGASPL
-306 LRAVLSARQVDADRL
+306 LRAVLSARQIDADKL
-321 TAKHDADPQRVLPA
+321 AGKDDAEPLRILPA

-342 IPQVPI
+342 IPQAPI
-348 PAQIEFNAD
+348 PAQIEFNSD

-362 GRPLQNIATELATD
+362 GRPLQNIAAELKTD
-376 GRSWTFRRLEL
+376 GRSWTFQRLEL
-387 RAPGMTQVSLNGAAP
+387 RAPGMTQLSLNGAAP

-415 PDPDTLVAWLQGRS
+415 SDPDTLVAWLQGRS
-429 EITRRSTR
+429 EVNRRSTR

-454 DRLKADIDGGAIE
+454 DKLKADIEGGAIE
-467 GRIVF
+467 GRIAF

-478 NGSRIDA
+478 KGSRIDA
-485 DLRADRLDLDAAASF
+485 ELKADRLDLDAAASF
-500 VRALAGPQGEWPE
+500 VRALGGPQGEWPE
-513 EAKLSLDI
+513 EARLSLDV

-527 GQELRPFAARLA
+527 GQELRPFAARLG
-539 YSPAS
+539 YGPAS
-544 LSLEQLRFGQGGG
+544 LSLEQLRFGQTSG
-557 VTSEAS
+557 VTTEAS
-563 GSFDRTKTTGKLALK
+563 GSFDRTKATGKLALK
-578 SSANSLREL
+578 SSANLLREL
-587 TALVEPFAPA
+587 TALIEPFAPSV
-597 LRARLD
+597 RTRFD
-603 ALPSLPGATRLKLD
+603 AIAPLPGATRLKLD
-617 LSLDKNAEHADRSN
+617 LSLDRNAEHADRSD
-631 ARFVLDLDAPQLKT
+631 ARAVFDLDAPQLKA
-645 TATLAAQTPAAA
+645 TATLAAQTPVAAVN
-657 IGGIDLER
+657 GIDIDR

-672 LDAKVAA
+672 LDSKVST

-686 ALLGLDRIV
+686 ALLGLDRVV

-706 RLSGAWRRPS
+706 RLSGAWRRPL

-730 AQGSVEW
+730 AQGSVEL
-737 SESKPS
+737 SAP
-743 EPKSFEPKS
+743 
-752 FEPKASVNLRVR
+752 EPKASVNLRVR
-764 NANLAPLLGTSPA
+764 NVNLAPLFGTGPA
-777 GTSAQ
+777 GKSTQ
-782 NVSLSSRVTLSGNR
+782 TVSLSSRLSLSGNR
-796 LTFGDL
+796 LTFDDL
-802 DGNAAGSH
+802 DGSAAGSH
-810 LRGHVSVTLDQDK
+810 LRGRLAVTLDQEK
-823 SIDGEVGLDSLDLA
+823 SIDGEVGLDTLDLA
-837 PALAIA
+837 PALALA
-843 VGAAGRE
+843 VGAAGRDA
-850 SGEPLSAGLVSG
+850 GEPLSAGLLGG

-876 PGGIELRPFGGT
+876 PGGVELRPIGGT

-896 AFDAL
+896 ALDAL

-908 DMSASLDA
+908 ELSASFDA
-916 RNGAGGLALN
+916 RNGASGVALN
-926 ARIELSNVDAAA
+926 ARIELSNVDATT

-976 VTLESAEIA
+976 VTLDSAEIS

-1001 GQVNDDNRLRQLVE
+1001 GQVADDNRLRQLVE
-1015 PALSA
+1015 PALAA
-1020 GRIAVPSAQ
+1020 GPIAVASAQ

-1040 IGATPLE
+1040 VGATPLE

-1095 RLSRTI
+1095 KLNRTV

-1136 LPTLVSPEIATEQA
+1136 LPTLVSPDAAPEQVPA
-1150 PPNVPLPGQDPRR
+1150 NVPLPGQDPRR
-1163 APAKPRVAP
+1163 APPRPKAAP

-1177 QAAPAA
+1177 LAAPAA
-1183 PSPSLTS
+1183 PSP
-1190 PSLTS
+1190 
-1195 PPLASQQLAPLP
+1195 PLASQQVAPLP
-1207 PAIDV
+1207 PPIEV
-1212 KPAPGPPPAK
+1212 RPAPGPAPAK
-1222 PRPKP
+1222 PKPKP
-1227 PLVLTPQHP
+1227 PLVLTPSNP

>member
-1 MAEGRP
+1 M
-7 VQTTLLGLA
+7 QTTLLGLA

-29 PYYIDWNQF
+29 PYFIDWNQF

-47 KIIGVPVRVAGELDA
+47 RIIGVPVRVAGELDA
-62 RLLPAPTLRLRGVT
+62 RLLPAPTLRLRSVT

-97 GSLMR
+97 SALMR

-108 ELSVGGMAVD
+108 ELTVNGMAVD

-160 RSTLELNDIAFSG
+160 RSTLELSDIAFSG

-186 SFTARGVRYPFRVS
+186 RFTASGTRYPFRIS

-230 LAFDNRQPKF
+230 LAFDNRLPKF
-240 EGALTLAVPAAR
+240 DGALTLAVPAAK

-261 WKLATRLKA
+261 WKLTAKLKA
-270 DPAGAKFEQIDASFG
+270 DPAGAKFDQIDASFG
-285 PEDTAL
+285 AEDNAL
-291 KLGGVGDLRFGASPL
+291 KVGGVGDLRFGASPL
-306 LRAVLSARQVDADRL
+306 LRAVLSARQIDADKL
-321 TAKHDADPQRVLPA
+321 AGKDDAEPLRILPA

-342 IPQVPI
+342 IPQAPI
-348 PAQIEFNAD
+348 PAQIEFNSD

-362 GRPLQNIATELATD
+362 GRPLQNIAAELKTD
-376 GRSWTFRRLEL
+376 GRSWTFQRLEL
-387 RAPGMTQVSLNGAAP
+387 RAPGMTQLSLNGAAP

-415 PDPDTLVAWLQGRS
+415 SDPDTLVAWLQGRS
-429 EITRRSTR
+429 EVNRRSTR

-454 DRLKADIDGGAIE
+454 DKLKADIEGGAIE
-467 GRIVF
+467 GRIAF

-478 NGSRIDA
+478 KGSRIDA
-485 DLRADRLDLDAAASF
+485 ELKADRLDLDAAASF
-500 VRALAGPQGEWPE
+500 VRALGGPQGEWPE
-513 EAKLSLDI
+513 EARLSLDV

-527 GQELRPFAARLA
+527 GQELRPFAAKLG
-539 YSPAS
+539 YGPAS
-544 LSLEQLRFGQGGG
+544 LSLEQLRFGQ
-557 VTSEAS
+557 TSGMTTEAS
-563 GSFDRTKTTGKLALK
+563 GSFDRTKATGKLALK

-587 TALVEPFAPA
+587 TALIEPFAPSV
-597 LRARLD
+597 RTRFD
-603 ALPSLPGATRLKLD
+603 AIAPLPGATRLKLD
-617 LSLDKNAEHADRSN
+617 LSLDRNAEHADRSD
-631 ARFVLDLDAPQLKT
+631 ARAVFDLDAPQLKA
-645 TATLAAQTPAAA
+645 TATLAAQTPVAAVN
-657 IGGIDLER
+657 GIDIDR

-672 LDAKVAA
+672 LDSKVST

-686 ALLGLDRIV
+686 ALLGLDRVV

-706 RLSGAWRRPS
+706 RLSGAWRRPL

-730 AQGSVEW
+730 AQGSVEL
-737 SESKPS
+737 SAP
-743 EPKSFEPKS
+743 
-752 FEPKASVNLRVR
+752 EPKASVNLRVR
-764 NANLAPLLGTSPA
+764 NVNLAPLFGTGPA
-777 GTSAQ
+777 GKSTQ
-782 NVSLSSRVTLSGNR
+782 TVSLSSRLSLSGNR
-796 LTFGDL
+796 LTFDDL
-802 DGNAAGSH
+802 DGSAAGSH
-810 LRGHVSVTLDQDK
+810 LRGRLAVTLDQEK
-823 SIDGEVGLDSLDLA
+823 SIDGEVGLDTLDLA
-837 PALAIA
+837 PALALA
-843 VGAAGRE
+843 VGAAGRDA
-850 SGEPLSAGLVSG
+850 GEPLSAGLLGG

-876 PGGIELRPFGGT
+876 PGGVELRPIGGT

-896 AFDAL
+896 ALDAL

-908 DMSASLDA
+908 ELSASFDA
-916 RNGAGGLALN
+916 RNGASGVALN
-926 ARIELSNVDAAA
+926 ARIELSNVDATT

-976 VTLESAEIA
+976 VTLDSAEIS

-1001 GQVNDDNRLRQLVE
+1001 GQVADDNRLRQLVE
-1015 PALSA
+1015 PALAA
-1020 GRIAVPSAQ
+1020 GPIAVASAQ

-1040 IGATPLE
+1040 VGATPLE

-1095 RLSRTI
+1095 KLNRTV

-1136 LPTLVSPEIATEQA
+1136 LPTLVSPDAAPEQVPA
-1150 PPNVPLPGQDPRR
+1150 NVPLPGQDPRR
-1163 APAKPRVAP
+1163 APPRPKAAP

-1177 QAAPAA
+1177 LAAPAA
-1183 PSPSLTS
+1183 PSP
-1190 PSLTS
+1190 
-1195 PPLASQQLAPLP
+1195 PLASQQVAPLP
-1207 PAIDV
+1207 PPIEV
-1212 KPAPGPPPAK
+1212 RPAPGPAPAK
-1222 PRPKP
+1222 PKPKP
-1227 PLVLTPQHP
+1227 PLVLTPSNP

>member
-1 MAEGRP
+1 M
-7 VQTTLLGLA
+7 QTTLLGLA

-29 PYYIDWNQF
+29 PYFIDWNQF

-47 KIIGVPVRVAGELDA
+47 AIIGVPVRVAGELDA
-62 RLLPAPTLRLRGVT
+62 RLLPAPTLRLRSVT

-97 GSLMR
+97 SSLMR

-108 ELSVGGMAVD
+108 ELTVNGMAVD

-160 RSTLELNDIAFSG
+160 RSTLELNDIVFSG

-186 SFTARGVRYPFRVS
+186 SFTANRVRYPFRVS

-230 LAFDNRQPKF
+230 LAFDNRLPKF
-240 EGALTLAVPAAR
+240 DGALILAVPPP
-252 KAGEAGPTP
+252 KKPGEAGPTP
-261 WKLATRLKA
+261 WKLTTKLKA
-270 DPAGAKFEQIDASFG
+270 DPAGAKFDQIDASFG
-285 PEDTAL
+285 VEDNAL
-291 KLGGVGDLRFGASPL
+291 KFGGVGDVRFGASPL
-306 LRAVLSARQVDADRL
+306 LRAVLSARQVDADKL
-321 TAKHDADPQRVLPA
+321 TGKDDAEPQRVLSA

-342 IPQVPI
+342 IPQAPM
-348 PAQIEFNAD
+348 PAQIEFNSD

-362 GRPLQNIATELATD
+362 GRPLQNITAELATD

-387 RAPGMTQVSLNGAAP
+387 RAPGMTQLSLNGATP
-402 GADSFSGRLSVES
+402 GADSFSGRLAVES
-415 PDPDTLVAWLQGRS
+415 SDPDTLVAWLQGRS
-429 EITRRSTR
+429 EVNRRSTR

-447 AANHLAI
+447 AANHLAV
-454 DRLKADIDGGAIE
+454 DRLKAEIEGGAVE
-467 GRIVF
+467 GRIAF

-478 NGSRIDA
+478 KGSRIEA
-485 DLRADRLDLDAAASF
+485 ELKADRLDLDAAASF

-513 EAKLSLDI
+513 EAKLALDV
-521 GRAISA
+521 GRAMSA
-527 GQELRPFAARLA
+527 GQELQAFETRLN
-539 YSPAS
+539 YDPAS
-544 LSLEQLRFGQGGG
+544 IVLDRLKFGRPGGLSIDGGG
-557 VTSEAS
+557 NL
-563 GSFDRTKTTGKLALK
+563 DRANLQGRLVLHSTAPSLAQML
-578 SSANSLREL
+578 SVAAPL
-587 TALVEPFAPA
+587 APA
-597 LRARLD
+597 LTARLSAID
-603 ALPSLPGATRLKLD
+603 LGSGPASADLSFDLLSSKAVTGGRSASAQINFATPRVKGQIEAGAAPSLAD
-617 LSLDKNAEHADRSN
+617 LRGMDLVALSRTEMNVRAQLSAERGS
-631 ARFVLDLDAPQLKT
+631 
-645 TATLAAQTPAAA
+645 TLT
-657 IGGIDLER
+657 
-665 LRNSDFT
+665 
-672 LDAKVAA
+672 
-679 PQAGALL
+679 
-686 ALLGLDRIV
+686 ALLGLDGVV
-695 AAGEGA
+695 AAGDV
-701 SQFEG
+701 STKFEG
-706 RLSGAWRRPS
+706 TASGVWQKPLQFS
-716 QLNAKLSGGGLDAD
+716 AKLSGGLDAD
-730 AQGSVEW
+730 IQGSFDRPA
-737 SESKPS
+737 SKGS
-743 EPKSFEPKS
+743 
-752 FEPKASVNLRVR
+752 ANLRVR
-764 NANLAPLLGTSPA
+764 NANLAPLFGTSPA
-777 GTSAQ
+777 DKSVQ
-782 NVSLSSRVTLSGNR
+782 SVNLSSRVGLSGNR
-796 LTFGDL
+796 LTFDDL
-802 DGNAAGSH
+802 DSSAAGSH
-810 LRGHVSVTLDQDK
+810 LRGHLSVTLDQDK
-823 SIDGEVGLDSLDLA
+823 SVDGEVGLDSLDLA
-837 PALAIA
+837 PALAMAI
-843 VGAAGRE
+843 GAAGHDA
-850 SGEPLSAGLVSG
+850 GEPLSAGLISG

-876 PGGIELRPFGGT
+876 PDGIELRPVGGT

-896 AFDAL
+896 ALDAL

-908 DMSASLDA
+908 EMSASFDA
-916 RNGAGGLALN
+916 RNGANGVALN
-926 ARIELSNVDAAA
+926 ARIELRNVDAAT

-976 VTLESAEIA
+976 VTLEAAEIS

-1001 GQVNDDNRLRQLVE
+1001 GQVADDNRLRQLVE

-1020 GRIAVPSAQ
+1020 GQIAVASAQ

-1040 IGATPLE
+1040 VGATPLE

-1095 RLSRTI
+1095 KLTRTV
-1101 DLAPLSSWLAVRTI
+1101 DLGPLSSWLAVRTI

-1136 LPTLVSPEIATEQA
+1136 LPTLVSPD
-1150 PPNVPLPGQDPRR
+1150 PVPEPSLTDVPMPGRDPRR
-1163 APAKPRVAP
+1163 APHKTKVEPKAAA

-1177 QAAPAA
+1177 QAAPAV
-1183 PSPSLTS
+1183 PSP
-1190 PSLTS
+1190 PLTS
-1195 PPLASQQLAPLP
+1195 PPLASQQIAPLP
-1207 PAIDV
+1207 PPIEV
-1212 KPAPGPPPAK
+1212 RPAPGPPPAK
-1222 PRPKP
+1222 PKPKP
-1227 PLVLTPQHP
+1227 PLVLTPSNP

>member
-1 MAEGRP
+1 M
-7 VQTTLLGLA
+7 QTTLLGLA

-118 LGLDARGRVDLPSTA
+118 LGLDARGRVDLPSAA
-133 SGTFNLASL
+133 SGAFNLASL

-186 SFTARGVRYPFRVS
+186 SFSANGVRYPFRVS

-230 LAFDNRQPKF
+230 LAFDNRMPKF
-240 EGALTLAVPAAR
+240 DGALTLAVPAT
-252 KAGEAGPTP
+252 KKGEAGPTP

-285 PEDTAL
+285 TEDSAL

-306 LRAVLSARQVDADRL
+306 LRAVLSARQVDADKL
-321 TAKHDADPQRVLPA
+321 TGRDDADPQRVLPA

-342 IPQVPI
+342 IPQTPI

-362 GRPLQNIATELATD
+362 GRPLQNIAAELQTD
-376 GRSWTFRRLEL
+376 GRSWTFQRLEL
-387 RAPGMTQVSLNGAAP
+387 RAPGTTQLSLNGASP
-402 GADSFSGRLSVES
+402 GADSFSGRLRIES
-415 PDPDTLVAWLQGRS
+415 SDPDTLVAWLQGRS
-429 EITRRSTR
+429 EVNRRSTR
-437 PLRLAGDVTI
+437 PLRLAGEVTI

-454 DRLKADIDGGAIE
+454 DRLKADIEGGSVE
-467 GRIVF
+467 GRVAF

-478 NGSRIDA
+478 KGSRIDA
-485 DLRADRLDLDAAASF
+485 ELKADRLDLDAAAAF

-544 LSLEQLRFGQGGG
+544 LSLEQLRFGQASG
-557 VTSEAS
+557 VTTEAN
-563 GSFDRTKTTGKLALK
+563 GSFDRAKATGKLALK
-578 SSANSLREL
+578 SSANSLRDL
-587 TALVEPFAPA
+587 TALIEPFAPA
-597 LRARLD
+597 VRARFD

-617 LSLDKNAEHADRSN
+617 LSLDGNAEHADRSN
-631 ARFVLDLDAPQLKT
+631 ARIVLDLDAPQIKA

-657 IGGIDLER
+657 IGSIDLER

-672 LDAKVAA
+672 LDSKVSA
-679 PQAGALL
+679 PQGGALL
-686 ALLGLDRIV
+686 ALLGLDRMV
-695 AAGEGA
+695 AAGEGV
-701 SQFEG
+701 SQFEA
-706 RLSGAWRRPS
+706 RLSGAWRRPV

-730 AQGSVEW
+730 AQGSVEL
-737 SESKPS
+737 S
-743 EPKSFEPKS
+743 
-752 FEPKASVNLRVR
+752 EPKASVNLRVR
-764 NANLAPLLGTSPA
+764 NANLAPLLGTGPA
-777 GTSAQ
+777 GKSAQ
-782 NVSLSSRVTLSGNR
+782 NVSLSSRLTFSGNR
-796 LTFGDL
+796 VTFDDL

-810 LRGHVSVTLDQDK
+810 LRGRLSVTLDQEK
-823 SIDGEVGLDSLDLA
+823 NVEGEVGLDSLDLA
-837 PALAIA
+837 PALAMAI
-843 VGAAGRE
+843 GAAGRE
-850 SGEPLSAGLVSG
+850 SGEPFSPGLVSG

-876 PGGIELRPFGGT
+876 PGGIELRQFGGT
-888 IRSDGQSL
+888 VRGDGQSL
-896 AFDAL
+896 ALDAL
-901 KGGVGGG
+901 RGGLGGG
-908 DMSASLDA
+908 ERSASLDA
-916 RNGAGGLALN
+916 RIGANGLALN
-926 ARIELSNVDAAA
+926 ARIELGNVDAAA

-949 RASVQMALTSQ
+949 RASVQMALSSQ
-960 GRSVAALTGAL
+960 GRSVAALMGAL

-976 VTLESAEIA
+976 VTIESAEIA

-1001 GQVNDDNRLRQLVE
+1001 GQVSDDSRLRQLVE

-1020 GRIAVPSAQ
+1020 GSIAVPSAQ
-1029 IPFTIRDGRLR
+1029 IAFTIRDGRLR
-1040 IGATPLE
+1040 VGATPLE
-1047 AKNARAIVSGGY
+1047 ARNARAIVSGGY

-1095 RLSRTI
+1095 RLSRTV
-1101 DLAPLSSWLAVRTI
+1101 DLTPLSSWLAVRTI

-1136 LPTLVSPEIATEQA
+1136 LPTLVSPDPAPEQA
-1150 PPNVPLPGQDPRR
+1150 PVNVPLPGQDPRR
-1163 APAKPRVAP
+1163 APAKPRAAP

-1183 PSPSLTS
+1183 PSP
-1190 PSLTS
+1190 
-1195 PPLASQQLAPLP
+1195 PLASQQAAPLP
-1207 PAIDV
+1207 PPIEV
-1212 KPAPGPPPAK
+1212 KPAPGPAPAK

-1227 PLVLTPQHP
+1227 PLVLTPQNP

>member
-1 MAEGRP
+1 M
-7 VQTTLLGLA
+7 QTTLLGLA
-16 IAFIIALLAALIG
+16 IAFILALLAALIG
-29 PYYIDWNQF
+29 PYFVDWNQF
-38 RPQFEAEAG
+38 RPQFEAEATR
-47 KIIGVPVRVAGELDA
+47 IIGVPVRVAGELDA
-62 RLLPAPTLRLRGVT
+62 RLLPAPTLRLRSVT

-97 GSLMR
+97 SSLMR

-118 LGLDARGRVDLPSTA
+118 LGLDAKGKVDLPSTA

-160 RSTLELNDIAFSG
+160 RSTLELNDIVFSG

-186 SFTARGVRYPFRVS
+186 NFTAAGVRYPFRVS
-200 SGPSAD
+200 SGPSPD

-240 EGALTLAVPAAR
+240 DGALTLAVPPT
-252 KAGEAGPTP
+252 KKPGEARPMP
-261 WKLATRLKA
+261 WKVTAKLKA
-270 DPAGAKFEQIDASFG
+270 DPAGARFDQIDASFG

-306 LRAVLSARQVDADRL
+306 LRAVLSARQVDADKLAGRD
-321 TAKHDADPQRVLPA
+321 DAEPLRILPA

-342 IPQVPI
+342 IPQAPI
-348 PAQIEFNAD
+348 PAQIEFNSD

-362 GRPLQNIATELATD
+362 GRPLQNITTELQTD
-376 GRSWTFRRLEL
+376 GRTWTFQRLEL
-387 RAPGMTQVSLNGAAP
+387 RAPGMTQLSLHGATP
-402 GADSFSGRLSVES
+402 GADSFSGRLNVES
-415 PDPDTLVAWLQGRS
+415 SDPDTLVAWLQGRN
-429 EITRRSTR
+429 EVNHRSTR

-454 DRLKADIDGGAIE
+454 DKLKADIEGGAIE
-467 GRIVF
+467 GRIAF

-478 NGSRIDA
+478 KGSRIDA
-485 DLRADRLDLDAAASF
+485 DLKADRLDLDAAASF

-513 EAKLSLDI
+513 EANLSLDI

-527 GQELRPFAARLA
+527 GQELRPFAAKLG
-539 YSPAS
+539 YGPTS
-544 LSLEQLRFGQGGG
+544 LSLEQLRFGHATG
-557 VTSEAS
+557 VTTEAS
-563 GSFDRTKTTGKLALK
+563 GSFDRTRATGKLALR
-578 SSANSLREL
+578 SSANSLRDL
-587 TALVEPFAPA
+587 TALLEPIAPA
-597 LRARLD
+597 VRARFD
-603 ALPSLPGATRLKLD
+603 AIAPSPGATRLKLD
-617 LSLDKNAEHADRSN
+617 LSLDKNAEHSDRSD
-631 ARFVLDLDAPQLKT
+631 ARVVFDLDAPQLKAI
-645 TATLAAQTPAAA
+645 ATLAAQAPVAAVNGLD
-657 IGGIDLER
+657 INK

-672 LDAKVAA
+672 LESRLSS
-679 PQAGALL
+679 PQAASLT

-701 SQFEG
+701 SQIEG
-706 RLSGAWRRPS
+706 RLSGAWRRPL
-716 QLNAKLSGGGLDAD
+716 QLNAKLNGGGLDAD
-730 AQGSVEW
+730 AQGSVEL
-737 SESKPS
+737 SAP
-743 EPKSFEPKS
+743 
-752 FEPKASVNLRVR
+752 EPKASVNLRVR
-764 NANLAPLLGTSPA
+764 NVNLAPLFGTSPA
-777 GTSAQ
+777 DKSAQ
-782 NVSLSSRVTLSGNR
+782 NVSLSSRLTLSGNR
-796 LTFGDL
+796 LTFDDL
-802 DGNAAGSH
+802 DGAASGSH
-810 LRGHVSVTLDQDK
+810 LRGHLAMTLDQEK
-823 SIDGEVGLDSLDLA
+823 SVEGEVGLDTLDLA
-837 PALAIA
+837 PALALA
-843 VGAAGRE
+843 VGAAGRDA
-850 SGEPLSAGLVSG
+850 GEPLSAGLVSG
-862 WRGRIAFQALRGTL
+862 WRGRIAFQALRGSL
-876 PGGIELRPFGGT
+876 PGGIEIRPFSGT

-896 AFDAL
+896 ALDAL

-908 DMSASLDA
+908 EMTASLDA
-916 RNGAGGLALN
+916 RNGANGLALN
-926 ARIELSNVDAAA
+926 AHLDLTNVDAAS

-949 RASVQMALTSQ
+949 RASVQMTLTSQ
-960 GRSVAALTGAL
+960 GRSVSVLTGAL

-976 VTLESAEIA
+976 VTLDSAEIS

-1001 GQVNDDNRLRQLVE
+1001 GQVSDDNRLRQLVE

-1020 GRIAVPSAQ
+1020 APIAVASAQ
-1029 IPFTIRDGRLR
+1029 IAFTIRDGRLR
-1040 IGATPLE
+1040 VGATPLE

-1095 RLSRTI
+1095 KLSRTV
-1101 DLAPLSSWLAVRTI
+1101 DLTPLSSWLAVRTI

-1136 LPTLVSPEIATEQA
+1136 LPTLVSPEPA
-1150 PPNVPLPGQDPRR
+1150 PEPALTDVPMPGRDPRR
-1163 APAKPRVAP
+1163 PPPKVRIEPKVAP

-1177 QAAPAA
+1177 LAAPAA
-1183 PSPSLTS
+1183 PSP
-1190 PSLTS
+1190 
-1195 PPLASQQLAPLP
+1195 PLASQQVAPLP
-1207 PAIDV
+1207 PPIDV
-1212 KPAPGPPPAK
+1212 RPAPGAPPAK

-1227 PLVLTPQHP
+1227 PLILTPSNP

>member
-1 MAEGRP
+1 M
-7 VQTTLLGLA
+7 QTTLLGLA

-29 PYYIDWNQF
+29 PYYVDWNQF

-62 RLLPAPTLRLRGVT
+62 RLLPAPTLRLRQVT

-97 GSLMR
+97 SSLMR

-160 RSTLELNDIAFSG
+160 RSTLELNDITFSG

-186 SFTARGVRYPFRVS
+186 GFTANGVRYPFRVS

-206 GSATRLHLNIDPG
+206 GNATRLHLNIDPG

-230 LAFDNRQPKF
+230 LAFDNRLPKF
-240 EGALTLAVPAAR
+240 DGALTLAVPAVR
-252 KAGEAGPTP
+252 KAGETGPTP
-261 WKLATRLKA
+261 WKLTTKLKA

-285 PEDTAL
+285 TEDTAL
-291 KLGGVGDLRFGASPL
+291 KLGGVGDIRFGASPL

-321 TAKHDADPQRVLPA
+321 TAKDDAEPLRILPA

-342 IPQVPI
+342 IPQAPI
-348 PAQIEFNAD
+348 PAQIEFNSD

-362 GRPLQNIATELATD
+362 GRPLQNITAELHTD
-376 GRSWTFRRLEL
+376 GRSWTFQRLEL
-387 RAPGMTQVSLNGAAP
+387 RAPGMTQLSLNGATP

-415 PDPDTLVAWLQGRS
+415 SDPDTLVAWLQGRS
-429 EITRRSTR
+429 EINRRSTR

-447 AANHLAI
+447 AANHLAV
-454 DRLKADIDGGAIE
+454 DRLKADIEGGTVE
-467 GRIVF
+467 GRIAF

-478 NGSRIDA
+478 KGSRIDA
-485 DLRADRLDLDAAASF
+485 DLKADRLDLDAAASF

-513 EAKLSLDI
+513 EAKFSLDV

-539 YSPAS
+539 YSPAA
-544 LSLEQLRFGQGGG
+544 LSLEQLRFGQAGG
-557 VTSEAS
+557 VTTEAS
-563 GSFDRTKTTGKLALK
+563 GSFDRAKVTGKLALK

-587 TALVEPFAPA
+587 TALLEPFAPA
-597 LRARLD
+597 VRARFD

-617 LSLDKNAEHADRSN
+617 LSLDRNAEHADRSN
-631 ARFVLDLDAPQLKT
+631 ARAVLDLDAPQLKA

-657 IGGIDLER
+657 IGGIDLDR
-665 LRNSDFT
+665 LRSSDFT
-672 LDAKVAA
+672 LDSKVST

-686 ALLGLDRIV
+686 ALLGLDRLV

-701 SQFEG
+701 SQVEG
-706 RLSGAWRRPS
+706 KLTGAWRRPL

-730 AQGSVEW
+730 AQGSVEL
-737 SESKPS
+737 S
-743 EPKSFEPKS
+743 
-752 FEPKASVNLRVR
+752 EPKASVNLRVR
-764 NANLAPLLGTSPA
+764 NVNLAPLLGTSL
-777 GTSAQ
+777 TDKSAQ
-782 NVSLSSRVTLSGNR
+782 NVSLSSRVGLSGNR
-796 LTFGDL
+796 LTFDDL

-810 LRGHVSVTLDQDK
+810 LRGHLAVTLDQDR
-823 SIDGEVGLDSLDLA
+823 SVDGEVGLDTLDLA
-837 PALAIA
+837 PALAMAI
-843 VGAAGRE
+843 GAAGHDT
-850 SGEPLSAGLVSG
+850 GEPLSAGLITG
-862 WRGRIAFQALRGTL
+862 WRGRVAFQALRGTL
-876 PGGIELRPFGGT
+876 PGGLELRPFGGT

-896 AFDAL
+896 ALDAL
-901 KGGVGGG
+901 KGGLGGG
-908 DMSASLDA
+908 EMSASLDA
-916 RNGAGGLALN
+916 RNGANGLALST
-926 ARIELSNVDAAA
+926 RIELSNVDAAT

-976 VTLESAEIA
+976 VTLDSAEIS

-1001 GQVNDDNRLRQLVE
+1001 GQVSDDNRLRQLVE
-1015 PALSA
+1015 PALA
-1020 GRIAVPSAQ
+1020 AAPIAVASAQ

-1040 IGATPLE
+1040 VGATPLE

-1095 RLSRTI
+1095 KLNRTI

-1136 LPTLVSPEIATEQA
+1136 LPTLVSPEAAPEQA
-1150 PPNVPLPGQDPRR
+1150 PANVPLPGQDPRR
-1163 APAKPRVAP
+1163 MPSKPKAAP

-1183 PSPSLTS
+1183 P
-1190 PSLTS
+1190 S

-1222 PRPKP
+1222 PKPKP
-1227 PLVLTPQHP
+1227 PLVLTPQNP

>member
-1 MAEGRP
+1 M
-7 VQTTLLGLA
+7 LGLA
-16 IAFIIALLAALIG
+16 IAFILALLAALIG
-29 PYYIDWNQF
+29 PYFVDWNQF

-47 KIIGVPVRVAGELDA
+47 RIIGVPVRVAGELDA
-62 RLLPAPTLRLRGVT
+62 RLLPAPTLRLRAVT

-97 GSLMR
+97 SSLMR

-108 ELSVGGMAVD
+108 ELSVNGMAVD

-133 SGTFNLASL
+133 SGSFNLASL

-160 RSTLELNDIAFSG
+160 RSTLELSDIAFSG

-186 SFTARGVRYPFRVS
+186 SFTATRVRYPFRVS

-206 GSATRLHLNIDPG
+206 GNATRLHLNIDPG
-219 ERAILADLEGV
+219 ERAISADLEGV
-230 LAFDNRQPKF
+230 LAFDNRLPKF
-240 EGALTLAVPAAR
+240 EGALTLAVPAP
-252 KAGEAGPTP
+252 KKLGDAGPMP
-261 WKLATRLKA
+261 WKLTTKLKA
-270 DPAGAKFEQIDASFG
+270 DPAGAKFEQVDASFG
-285 PEDTAL
+285 PEDSAL
-291 KLGGVGDLRFGASPL
+291 KLGGVGDIRFGASPL
-306 LRAVLSARQVDADRL
+306 LRAVLSARQVDADKL
-321 TAKHDADPQRVLPA
+321 TAKDDAEPQRILPA

-342 IPQVPI
+342 IPQAPI
-348 PAQIEFNAD
+348 PAQIEFNSD

-362 GRPLQNIATELATD
+362 ARPLQNITAELATD
-376 GRSWTFRRLEL
+376 GRSWTFQRLEL
-387 RAPGMTQVSLNGAAP
+387 RAPGQTQLSLNGATP
-402 GADSFSGRLSVES
+402 GADSFSGRLSVDS
-415 PDPDTLVAWLQGRS
+415 SDPDTLVAWLQGRS
-429 EITRRSTR
+429 EVNRRSTR

-447 AANHLAI
+447 AANHFAI
-454 DRLKADIDGGAIE
+454 DRLKAEIEGGAVE
-467 GRIVF
+467 GRIAF

-478 NGSRIDA
+478 KGSRIDA
-485 DLRADRLDLDAAASF
+485 ELKADRLDLDAAASF

-527 GQELRPFAARLA
+527 GQELRPFAAKLG
-539 YSPAS
+539 YGPAA
-544 LSLEQLRFGQGGG
+544 LSLERLRFGQASG
-557 VTSEAS
+557 VTTEAS
-563 GSFDRTKTTGKLALK
+563 GSFDRAKATGRLALK

-587 TALVEPFAPA
+587 TALLEPIAPSV
-597 LRARLD
+597 RARFD
-603 ALPSLPGATRLKLD
+603 AIPSLSGATRLKLD
-617 LSLDKNAEHADRSN
+617 LSLDKNAEHADRN
-631 ARFVLDLDAPQLKT
+631 DARAVLDLDAPQLKA
-645 TATLAAQTPAAA
+645 TATLVAQTPVAAVN
-657 IGGIDLER
+657 GIDIDR

-672 LDAKVAA
+672 LDSKIST
-679 PQAGALL
+679 PRAGALL
-686 ALLGLDRIV
+686 VLLGLDRV
-695 AAGEGA
+695 MAAGEGA

-706 RLSGAWRRPS
+706 KLSGAWRHPL

-730 AQGSVEW
+730 AQGSVEL
-737 SESKPS
+737 S
-743 EPKSFEPKS
+743 EPKSSELKT
-752 FEPKASVNLRVR
+752 SVNLRVR
-764 NANLAPLLGTSPA
+764 NANLAPLF
-777 GTSAQ
+777 GTSAADKSVQ
-782 NVSLSSRVTLSGNR
+782 AVNLSSRVGLSGNR
-796 LTFGDL
+796 LTFDDL
-802 DGNAAGSH
+802 DSSVAGSH
-810 LRGHVSVTLDQDK
+810 LRGHLAVTLDQEK
-823 SIDGEVGLDSLDLA
+823 TVDGEVGLDTLDLV
-837 PALAIA
+837 PALAMAI
-843 VGAAGRE
+843 GAAGHDA
-850 SGEPLSAGLVSG
+850 GEPLGTGLLGG
-862 WRGRIAFQALRGTL
+862 WRGRIAFQALHGTL

-896 AFDAL
+896 ALDAL

-908 DMSASLDA
+908 QISASLDA
-916 RNGAGGLALN
+916 RNGANGLTLN
-926 ARIELSNVDAAA
+926 ARIELGNVDAAA

-949 RASVQMALTSQ
+949 RASAQMALTSQ

-976 VTLESAEIA
+976 VTLDAAEIS

-1001 GQVNDDNRLRQLVE
+1001 GQIADDNRLRQLVE

-1020 GRIAVPSAQ
+1020 GPIAVASAQ

-1040 IGATPLE
+1040 VGATPLE

-1095 RLSRTI
+1095 RLNRTV
-1101 DLAPLSSWLAVRTI
+1101 DLGPLSSWLAVRMI

-1136 LPTLVSPEIATEQA
+1136 LPTLVSPD
-1150 PPNVPLPGQDPRR
+1150 PVPEPSLLDVPMPGRDPRR
-1163 APAKPRVAP
+1163 APAKPKIAP

-1183 PSPSLTS
+1183 PSP
-1190 PSLTS
+1190 
-1195 PPLASQQLAPLP
+1195 PLASQQIAPLP
-1207 PAIDV
+1207 PPIDV
-1212 KPAPGPPPAK
+1212 RPAPGPPPAK

-1227 PLVLTPQHP
+1227 PLVLTPSNP

>member
-1 MAEGRP
+1 M
-7 VQTTLLGLA
+7 QTTLLGLA

-29 PYYIDWNQF
+29 PYFVDWNQF
-38 RPQFEAEAG
+38 RPQFEAEAA

-62 RLLPAPTLRLRGVT
+62 RLLPAPTLRLRSVT

-97 GSLMR
+97 SSLMR

-118 LGLDARGRVDLPSTA
+118 LGLDSRGRVDLPSTA
-133 SGTFNLASL
+133 SGTFDLASL

-186 SFTARGVRYPFRVS
+186 SFTVAGMRYPFRIS

-206 GSATRLHLNIDPG
+206 GNATRLHLNIDPG

-230 LAFDNRQPKF
+230 LAFDNRLPKF
-240 EGALTLAVPAAR
+240 DGALTLAVPAVK
-252 KAGEAGPTP
+252 KAGETGPTP
-261 WKLATRLKA
+261 WKLTTKLKA
-270 DPAGAKFEQIDASFG
+270 DPAGAKFDQIDASFG
-285 PEDTAL
+285 TEDTAL
-291 KLGGVGDLRFGASPL
+291 KFGGVGDLRFGASPL
-306 LRAVLSARQVDADRL
+306 LRAVLSARQVDADKL
-321 TAKHDADPQRVLPA
+321 TAKDDAEPLRILPA

-342 IPQVPI
+342 IPQAPI
-348 PAQIEFNAD
+348 PAQIEFNSD

-362 GRPLQNIATELATD
+362 GRPLQNITAELQTD

-387 RAPGMTQVSLNGAAP
+387 RAPGMTQLSLNGAAP

-415 PDPDTLVAWLQGRS
+415 SDPDTLVAWLQGRS
-429 EITRRSTR
+429 EVSRRSTR

-447 AANHLAI
+447 AANHFAI
-454 DRLKADIDGGAIE
+454 DGLKADIEGGAVE
-467 GRIVF
+467 GRIAF

-478 NGSRIDA
+478 KGSRIDA
-485 DLRADRLDLDAAASF
+485 ELRADRLDLDAAASF
-500 VRALAGPQGEWPE
+500 VRALAGSQGEWPE

-527 GQELRPFAARLA
+527 GQELRPFAAKLA
-539 YSPAS
+539 FGPAS
-544 LSLEQLRFGQGGG
+544 LSLEQLRFGQASG
-557 VTSEAS
+557 VTTEAS
-563 GSFDRTKTTGKLALK
+563 GSFDRTKATGKLALK
-578 SSANSLREL
+578 SSANSLRDL
-587 TALVEPFAPA
+587 TALIEPFAPA
-597 LRARLD
+597 ARARFD
-603 ALPSLPGATRLKLD
+603 AIPSMPGATRLKLD

-631 ARFVLDLDAPQLKT
+631 ARAALDLDAPQLKA
-645 TATLAAQTPAAA
+645 TATLAAQMPTAA
-657 IGGIDLER
+657 IGGIDLDR

-672 LDAKVAA
+672 LDSRIST
-679 PQAGALL
+679 PQAVAML
-686 ALLGLDRIV
+686 ALLGLDRVV

-701 SQFEG
+701 SRFEG
-706 RLSGAWRRPS
+706 KLTGAWRRPL
-716 QLNAKLSGGGLDAD
+716 QLSAKLSGGGLDAD
-730 AQGSVEW
+730 AQGSVEL
-737 SESKPS
+737 S
-743 EPKSFEPKS
+743 
-752 FEPKASVNLRVR
+752 EPKASVNLRVR
-764 NANLAPLLGTSPA
+764 NVNLAPLLGTSP
-777 GTSAQ
+777 TDKSAQ
-782 NVSLSSRVTLSGNR
+782 NVSLSSRVGLTGNR
-796 LTFGDL
+796 LTFDDL

-810 LRGHVSVTLDQDK
+810 LRGHLTVALDPEKSV
-823 SIDGEVGLDSLDLA
+823 DGEVGLDTLELA
-837 PALAIA
+837 PALAMAI
-843 VGAAGRE
+843 GAAGHD
-850 SGEPLSAGLVSG
+850 SGEPLGPGLITG
-862 WRGRIAFQALRGTL
+862 WRGRIAFQALRGML
-876 PGGIELRPFGGT
+876 PGNIELRPFGGT

-896 AFDAL
+896 ALDAL

-908 DMSASLDA
+908 AMSASFDA

-926 ARIELSNVDAAA
+926 ARIELGNVDAAT

-949 RASVQMALTSQ
+949 RVSAQMTLTSQ

-976 VTLESAEIA
+976 VTLDSAEIS

-1001 GQVNDDNRLRQLVE
+1001 GQVSDDNRLRQLVE
-1015 PALSA
+1015 PALA
-1020 GRIAVPSAQ
+1020 AAPIAVASAQ

-1040 IGATPLE
+1040 VGATPLE

-1072 TPIMTGLSGAPP
+1072 TPIMNGLSGAPP

-1095 RLSRTI
+1095 KLSRTV
-1101 DLAPLSSWLAVRTI
+1101 DLTPLSSWLAVRTI

-1136 LPTLVSPEIATEQA
+1136 LPTLVSPEGA
-1150 PPNVPLPGQDPRR
+1150 PEPAPANVPLPGQDPRR
-1163 APAKPRVAP
+1163 APSKAKVAP
-1172 TPKAP
+1172 APKAP
-1177 QAAPAA
+1177 HAAPAA
-1183 PSPSLTS
+1183 P
-1190 PSLTS
+1190 S

-1227 PLVLTPQHP
+1227 PLVLTPQNP

>member
-1 MAEGRP
+1 M
-7 VQTTLLGLA
+7 QTTLLGLA

-29 PYYIDWNQF
+29 PYFIDWNQF

-47 KIIGVPVRVAGELDA
+47 RIIGVPVRVAGELDA
-62 RLLPAPTLRLRGVT
+62 RLLPAPTLRLRSVT

-97 GSLMR
+97 SALMR

-108 ELSVGGMAVD
+108 ELTVNGMAVD

-160 RSTLELNDIAFSG
+160 RSTLELSDIAFSG

-186 SFTARGVRYPFRVS
+186 RFTASGTRYPFRIS

-230 LAFDNRQPKF
+230 LAFDNRLPKF
-240 EGALTLAVPAAR
+240 DGALTLAVPAAK

-261 WKLATRLKA
+261 WKLTAKLKA
-270 DPAGAKFEQIDASFG
+270 DPAGAKFDQIDASFG
-285 PEDTAL
+285 AEDNAL
-291 KLGGVGDLRFGASPL
+291 KVGGVGDLRFGASPL
-306 LRAVLSARQVDADRL
+306 LRAVLSARQIDADKL
-321 TAKHDADPQRVLPA
+321 AGKDDAEPLRILPA

-342 IPQVPI
+342 IPQAPI
-348 PAQIEFNAD
+348 PAQIEFNSD

-362 GRPLQNIATELATD
+362 GRPLQNIAAELKTD
-376 GRSWTFRRLEL
+376 GRSWTFQRLEL
-387 RAPGMTQVSLNGAAP
+387 RAPGMTQLSLNGAAP

-415 PDPDTLVAWLQGRS
+415 SDPDTLVAWLQGRS
-429 EITRRSTR
+429 EVNRRSTR

-454 DRLKADIDGGAIE
+454 DKLKADIEGGAIE
-467 GRIVF
+467 GRIAF

-478 NGSRIDA
+478 KGSRIDA
-485 DLRADRLDLDAAASF
+485 ELKADRLDLDAAASF
-500 VRALAGPQGEWPE
+500 VRALGGPQGEWPE
-513 EAKLSLDI
+513 EARLSLDV

-527 GQELRPFAARLA
+527 GQELRPFAAKLG
-539 YSPAS
+539 YGPAS
-544 LSLEQLRFGQGGG
+544 LSLEQLRFGQTSG
-557 VTSEAS
+557 VTTEAS
-563 GSFDRTKTTGKLALK
+563 GSFDRTKATGKLALK
-578 SSANSLREL
+578 SSASSLREL
-587 TALVEPFAPA
+587 TALIEPFAPSV
-597 LRARLD
+597 RARFD
-603 ALPSLPGATRLKLD
+603 AIASLPGATRLKLD
-617 LSLDKNAEHADRSN
+617 LSLDRNAEHADRSD
-631 ARFVLDLDAPQLKT
+631 ARAVFDLDAPQLKA
-645 TATLAAQTPAAA
+645 TATLAAQTPVAAVN
-657 IGGIDLER
+657 GIDIDR

-672 LDAKVAA
+672 LDSKVST

-686 ALLGLDRIV
+686 ALLGLDRVV

-706 RLSGAWRRPS
+706 RLSGAWRRPL

-730 AQGSVEW
+730 AQGSVEL
-737 SESKPS
+737 SAP
-743 EPKSFEPKS
+743 
-752 FEPKASVNLRVR
+752 EPKASVNLRVR
-764 NANLAPLLGTSPA
+764 NVNLAPLFGTGPA
-777 GTSAQ
+777 GKSAQ
-782 NVSLSSRVTLSGNR
+782 TVSLSSRLSLSGNR
-796 LTFGDL
+796 LTFDDL
-802 DGNAAGSH
+802 DGSAAGSH
-810 LRGHVSVTLDQDK
+810 LRGRLAVTLDQEK
-823 SIDGEVGLDSLDLA
+823 SIDGEVGLDTLDLA
-837 PALAIA
+837 PALALA
-843 VGAAGRE
+843 VGAAGRDA
-850 SGEPLSAGLVSG
+850 GEPLSAGLLGG

-876 PGGIELRPFGGT
+876 PGGVELRPIGGT

-896 AFDAL
+896 ALDAL

-908 DMSASLDA
+908 ELSASFDA
-916 RNGAGGLALN
+916 RNGASGVALN
-926 ARIELSNVDAAA
+926 ARIELSNVDATT

-976 VTLESAEIA
+976 VTLDSAEIS

-1001 GQVNDDNRLRQLVE
+1001 GQVADDNRLRQLVE
-1015 PALSA
+1015 PALAA
-1020 GRIAVPSAQ
+1020 GPIAVASAQ

-1040 IGATPLE
+1040 VGATPLE

-1095 RLSRTI
+1095 KLNRTV

-1136 LPTLVSPEIATEQA
+1136 LPTLVSPDAAPEQVPA
-1150 PPNVPLPGQDPRR
+1150 NVPLPGQDPRR
-1163 APAKPRVAP
+1163 APPRPKAAP

-1177 QAAPAA
+1177 LAAPAA
-1183 PSPSLTS
+1183 PSP
-1190 PSLTS
+1190 
-1195 PPLASQQLAPLP
+1195 PLASQQVAPLP
-1207 PAIDV
+1207 PPIEV
-1212 KPAPGPPPAK
+1212 RPAPGPAPAK
-1222 PRPKP
+1222 PKPKP
-1227 PLVLTPQHP
+1227 PLVLTPSNP

>member
-1 MAEGRP
+1 M
-7 VQTTLLGLA
+7 QTTLLGLA

-29 PYYIDWNQF
+29 PYFIDWNQF

-47 KIIGVPVRVAGELDA
+47 RIIGVPVRVAGELDA
-62 RLLPAPTLRLRGVT
+62 RLLPAPTLRLRSVT

-97 GSLMR
+97 SALMR

-108 ELSVGGMAVD
+108 ELTVNGMAVD

-160 RSTLELNDIAFSG
+160 RSTLELSDIAFSG

-186 SFTARGVRYPFRVS
+186 RFTASGTRYPFRIS

-230 LAFDNRQPKF
+230 LAFDNRLPKF
-240 EGALTLAVPAAR
+240 DGGALTLAVPAAK

-261 WKLATRLKA
+261 WKLTAKLKA
-270 DPAGAKFEQIDASFG
+270 DPAGAKFDQIDASFG
-285 PEDTAL
+285 AEDNAL
-291 KLGGVGDLRFGASPL
+291 KVGGVGDLRFGASPL
-306 LRAVLSARQVDADRL
+306 LRAVLSARQIDADKL
-321 TAKHDADPQRVLPA
+321 AGKDDAEPLRILPA

-342 IPQVPI
+342 IPQAPI
-348 PAQIEFNAD
+348 PAQIEFNSD

-362 GRPLQNIATELATD
+362 GRPLQNIAAELKTD
-376 GRSWTFRRLEL
+376 GRSWTFQRLEL
-387 RAPGMTQVSLNGAAP
+387 RAPGMTQLSLNGAAP

-415 PDPDTLVAWLQGRS
+415 SDPDTLVAWLQGRS
-429 EITRRSTR
+429 EVNRRSTR

-454 DRLKADIDGGAIE
+454 DKLKADIEGGAIE
-467 GRIVF
+467 GRIAF

-478 NGSRIDA
+478 KGSRIDA
-485 DLRADRLDLDAAASF
+485 ELKADRLDLDAAASF
-500 VRALAGPQGEWPE
+500 VRALGGPQGEWPE
-513 EAKLSLDI
+513 EARLSLDV

-527 GQELRPFAARLA
+527 GQELRPFAARLG
-539 YSPAS
+539 YGPAS
-544 LSLEQLRFGQGGG
+544 LSLEQLRFGQTSG
-557 VTSEAS
+557 VTTEAS
-563 GSFDRTKTTGKLALK
+563 GSFDRTKATGKLALK

-587 TALVEPFAPA
+587 TALIEPFAPSV
-597 LRARLD
+597 RTRFD
-603 ALPSLPGATRLKLD
+603 AIAPLPGATRLKLD
-617 LSLDKNAEHADRSN
+617 LSLDRNAEHADRSD
-631 ARFVLDLDAPQLKT
+631 ARAVFDLDAPQLKA
-645 TATLAAQTPAAA
+645 TATLAAQTPVAAVN
-657 IGGIDLER
+657 GIDIDR

-672 LDAKVAA
+672 LDSKVST

-686 ALLGLDRIV
+686 ALLGLDRVV

-706 RLSGAWRRPS
+706 RLSGAWRRPL

-730 AQGSVEW
+730 AQGSVEL
-737 SESKPS
+737 SAP
-743 EPKSFEPKS
+743 
-752 FEPKASVNLRVR
+752 EPKASVNLRVR
-764 NANLAPLLGTSPA
+764 NVNLAPLFGTGPA
-777 GTSAQ
+777 GKSTQ
-782 NVSLSSRVTLSGNR
+782 TVSLSSRLSLSGNR
-796 LTFGDL
+796 LTFDDL
-802 DGNAAGSH
+802 DGSAAGSH
-810 LRGHVSVTLDQDK
+810 LRGRLAVTLDQEK
-823 SIDGEVGLDSLDLA
+823 SIDGEVGLDTLDLA
-837 PALAIA
+837 PALALA
-843 VGAAGRE
+843 VGAAGRDA
-850 SGEPLSAGLVSG
+850 GEPLSAGLLGG

-876 PGGIELRPFGGT
+876 PGGVELRPIGGT

-896 AFDAL
+896 ALDAL

-908 DMSASLDA
+908 ELSASFDA
-916 RNGAGGLALN
+916 RNGASGVALN
-926 ARIELSNVDAAA
+926 ARIELSNVDATT

-976 VTLESAEIA
+976 VTLDSAEIS

-1001 GQVNDDNRLRQLVE
+1001 GQVADDNRLRQLVE
-1015 PALSA
+1015 PALAA
-1020 GRIAVPSAQ
+1020 GPIAVASAQ

-1040 IGATPLE
+1040 VGATPLE

-1095 RLSRTI
+1095 KLNRTV

-1136 LPTLVSPEIATEQA
+1136 LPTLVSPDAAPEQVPA
-1150 PPNVPLPGQDPRR
+1150 NVPLPGQDPRR
-1163 APAKPRVAP
+1163 APPRPKAAP

-1177 QAAPAA
+1177 LAAPAA
-1183 PSPSLTS
+1183 PSP
-1190 PSLTS
+1190 
-1195 PPLASQQLAPLP
+1195 PLASQQVAPLP
-1207 PAIDV
+1207 PPIEV
-1212 KPAPGPPPAK
+1212 RPAPGPAPAK
-1222 PRPKP
+1222 PKPKP
-1227 PLVLTPQHP
+1227 PLVLTPSNP

>member
-1 MAEGRP
+1 M
-7 VQTTLLGLA
+7 QTTLLGLA

-29 PYYIDWNQF
+29 PYFIDWNQF
-38 RPQFEAEAG
+38 RPQFEAEASR
-47 KIIGVPVRVAGELDA
+47 IIGVPVRVAGELDA
-62 RLLPAPTLRLRGVT
+62 RLLPAPTLRLRSVT

-133 SGTFNLASL
+133 SGAFNLASL

-160 RSTLELNDIAFSG
+160 RSTLELSDIAFSG

-186 SFTARGVRYPFRVS
+186 SFTVGRARYPFRIS

-219 ERAILADLEGV
+219 ERAVLADLEGV

-240 EGALTLAVPAAR
+240 DGALTIAVPAP
-252 KAGEAGPTP
+252 KKPGEAGPTP
-261 WKLATRLKA
+261 WKLTTKLKA
-270 DPAGAKFEQIDASFG
+270 DPAGAKFEQVDASFG
-285 PEDTAL
+285 GEDSAL

-321 TAKHDADPQRVLPA
+321 AGKDDAEPLRILPA

-342 IPQVPI
+342 IPQAPI
-348 PAQIEFNAD
+348 PAQIEFNSD

-362 GRPLQNIATELATD
+362 GRPLQNIVAELATD
-376 GRSWTFRRLEL
+376 GRSWTFQKLEL
-387 RAPGMTQVSLNGAAP
+387 RAPGMTQLSLNGAMP

-415 PDPDTLVAWLQGRS
+415 SDPDTLVAWLQGRS
-429 EITRRSTR
+429 EINRRSTR

-454 DRLKADIDGGAIE
+454 DHLKAEIEGGAVE
-467 GRIVF
+467 GRIGF

-478 NGSRIDA
+478 KGSRIDA
-485 DLRADRLDLDAAASF
+485 EIKADRLDLDAAASF

-513 EAKLSLDI
+513 EAKLSLAI

-527 GQELRPFAARLA
+527 GQELRPFTAKLGYGPAA
-539 YSPAS
+539 
-544 LSLEQLRFGQGGG
+544 LSLEQLRFGQASG
-557 VTSEAS
+557 VTTEAS
-563 GSFDRTKTTGKLALK
+563 GSFDRTRATGKLALK

-587 TALVEPFAPA
+587 TALIEPFAPSV
-597 LRARLD
+597 RARFD
-603 ALPSLPGATRLKLD
+603 ALPSLSGATRFKLD

-631 ARFVLDLDAPQLKT
+631 VRAVLDLDAPQLKA
-645 TATLAAQTPAAA
+645 TATLAAQTPVAAVNGVD
-657 IGGIDLER
+657 IET

-672 LDAKVAA
+672 LDSKVST
-679 PQAGALL
+679 PQANALL
-686 ALLGLDRIV
+686 ALLGLDRVV

-706 RLSGAWRRPS
+706 KVSGAWRHQL
-716 QLNAKLSGGGLDAD
+716 QLNARLSGGGLDAD
-730 AQGSVEW
+730 AQGSVEL
-737 SESKPS
+737 S
-743 EPKSFEPKS
+743 EPKG
-752 FEPKASVNLRVR
+752 SVNLHVR
-764 NANLAPLLGTSPA
+764 NANLAPLFGSSPA
-777 GTSAQ
+777 DKSVQG
-782 NVSLSSRVTLSGNR
+782 VSLSARVGLSGNR
-796 LTFGDL
+796 LTLDDL
-802 DGNAAGSH
+802 DSSAAGSH
-810 LRGHVSVTLDQDK
+810 LRGRLAVTLDQDRNVE
-823 SIDGEVGLDSLDLA
+823 GEVGLDTLDLM
-837 PALAIA
+837 PALAMTI
-843 VGAAGRE
+843 GATGHDA
-850 SGEPLSAGLVSG
+850 GEPLGAGLISG
-862 WRGRIAFQALRGTL
+862 WRGRIAFQALRGAL
-876 PGGIELRPFGGT
+876 PGGIELRPVGGI

-896 AFDAL
+896 ALDGL
-901 KGGVGGG
+901 KGGLGGG
-908 DMSASLDA
+908 EMSASLDA
-916 RNGAGGLALN
+916 RNGANGLALS
-926 ARIELSNVDAAA
+926 ARIELGNVDAAT

-949 RASVQMALTSQ
+949 RASVHMALTSQ

-976 VTLESAEIA
+976 VTLESAEIS

-1001 GQVNDDNRLRQLVE
+1001 GQVSDDNRLRQLVE

-1020 GRIAVPSAQ
+1020 APIAVASAQ

-1040 IGATPLE
+1040 VGATPLE

-1095 RLSRTI
+1095 KLNRTV

-1136 LPTLVSPEIATEQA
+1136 LPMLVSPDPA
-1150 PPNVPLPGQDPRR
+1150 PEPSLLDVPLPGRDPRR
-1163 APAKPRVAP
+1163 APPSKPKVEHRAAP
-1172 TPKAP
+1172 TPRAP

-1183 PSPSLTS
+1183 PNP
-1190 PSLTS
+1190 PLTS
-1195 PPLASQQLAPLP
+1195 PPLASQQVAPLP
-1207 PAIDV
+1207 PPIEV
-1212 KPAPGPPPAK
+1212 RPAPGPAPAR

-1227 PLVLTPQHP
+1227 PLVLTPSNP

>member
-1 MAEGRP
+1 M
-7 VQTTLLGLA
+7 QTTLLGLA
-16 IAFIIALLAALIG
+16 IAFILALLAALIG
-29 PYYIDWNQF
+29 PYFIDWNQF

-47 KIIGVPVRVAGELDA
+47 RIIGVPVRVAGELDA
-62 RLLPAPTLRLRGVT
+62 RLLPAPTLRLRSVA

-108 ELSVGGMAVD
+108 ELTLGGMAVD

-133 SGTFNLASL
+133 SGSFNLASL

-151 RIALHDAAS
+151 RVALHDAAS
-160 RSTLELNDIAFSG
+160 RSTLELTDIAFSG

-186 SFTARGVRYPFRVS
+186 SFKVSGIRYPFRVS

-230 LAFDNRQPKF
+230 LAFEGRQPKF
-240 EGALTLAVPAAR
+240 DGALTLAVPVVK
-252 KAGEAGPTP
+252 KAGEAGPVP
-261 WKLATRLKA
+261 WKLTTKLKA
-270 DPAGAKFEQIDASFG
+270 DPAGAKFDQIDASIG
-285 PEDTAL
+285 TDDNAL
-291 KLGGVGDLRFGASPL
+291 KVGGVGDLRFGASPL
-306 LRAVLSARQVDADRL
+306 LRAVLSARQIDADRL
-321 TAKHDADPQRVLPA
+321 AAKSDSKDDSEPLRILPA

-342 IPQVPI
+342 IPQAPI
-348 PAQIEFNAD
+348 PAQIEFNSD

-362 GRPLQNIATELATD
+362 GRPLQNIAAELATD

-387 RAPGMTQVSLNGAAP
+387 RAPGATQLSLNGATP
-402 GADSFSGRLSVES
+402 GADSFSGRLNIES
-415 PDPDTLVAWLQGRS
+415 SDPDTLVAWLQGRS
-429 EITRRSTR
+429 EINRRSTR

-447 AANHLAI
+447 AANHLAV
-454 DRLKADIDGGAIE
+454 DRLKADIEGGAVE
-467 GRIVF
+467 GRIAF
-472 VQTGAS
+472 VQTGA
-478 NGSRIDA
+478 NKGSRIDA
-485 DLRADRLDLDAAASF
+485 ELKADRLDLDAAASF

-513 EAKLSLDI
+513 EAKLSLDAS
-521 GRAISA
+521 RAISA
-527 GQELRPFAARLA
+527 GQELRPFAAKLG

-544 LSLEQLRFGQGGG
+544 LSLEQLRFGQTSG
-557 VTSEAS
+557 VTTEAS
-563 GSFDRTKTTGKLALK
+563 GSFDRTRATGKLALK

-587 TALVEPFAPA
+587 IALIEPFAPSV
-597 LRARLD
+597 RARFD

-617 LSLDKNAEHADRSN
+617 LSLDKNAEHADRSD
-631 ARFVLDLDAPQLKT
+631 ARAVLDLDAPQLKA
-645 TATLAAQTPAAA
+645 TATLAAQTPVAAVN
-657 IGGIDLER
+657 GIDIDK
-665 LRNSDFT
+665 LRSSDFT
-672 LDAKVAA
+672 LESKAST

-686 ALLGLDRIV
+686 ALLGLDRVV

-706 RLSGAWRRPS
+706 RLSGAWRRPL
-716 QLNAKLSGGGLDAD
+716 QLNARLSGGGLDAD
-730 AQGSVEW
+730 AQGTVEL
-737 SESKPS
+737 S
-743 EPKSFEPKS
+743 
-752 FEPKASVNLRVR
+752 EPKASVNLRVR
-764 NANLAPLLGTSPA
+764 NVNLAPLLGA
-777 GTSAQ
+777 GTADKSAQ
-782 NVSLSSRVTLSGNR
+782 GVSLSSRLTLSGNR
-796 LTFGDL
+796 LTFDDL
-802 DGNAAGSH
+802 DSSAGSSH
-810 LRGHVSVTLDQDK
+810 LRGRLVVTLDQDK
-823 SIDGEVGLDSLDLA
+823 SVEGEVGLDTLDLG
-837 PALAIA
+837 PALAMAI
-843 VGAAGRE
+843 GAAGRDA
-850 SGEPLSAGLVSG
+850 SEPLSAGLLGG
-862 WRGRIAFQALRGTL
+862 WRGRIAFQALRGMI

-896 AFDAL
+896 ALDGL

-908 DMSASLDA
+908 EMSASFDA
-916 RNGAGGLALN
+916 RNGANGVALN
-926 ARIELSNVDAAA
+926 ARLELGNVDAAT

-976 VTLESAEIA
+976 VTLESAEIS

-1001 GQVNDDNRLRQLVE
+1001 GQVSDDNRLRQLVE

-1020 GRIAVPSAQ
+1020 GPIAVASAQ

-1040 IGATPLE
+1040 VGATPLE

-1095 RLSRTI
+1095 KLNRTV

-1136 LPTLVSPEIATEQA
+1136 LPTLVAPEMAPEQA
-1150 PPNVPLPGQDPRR
+1150 PVNVPLPGQDPRR
-1163 APAKPRVAP
+1163 APPKAKVEPKAAP

-1177 QAAPAA
+1177 QAAPAT
-1183 PSPSLTS
+1183 PSPPLA
-1190 PSLTS
+1190 S
-1195 PPLASQQLAPLP
+1195 PPLASQQVAPLP
-1207 PAIDV
+1207 PPIEV
-1212 KPAPGPPPAK
+1212 RPAPGPAPAK
-1222 PRPKP
+1222 PKPKP
-1227 PLVLTPQHP
+1227 PLVLTPQNP

>member
-1 MAEGRP
+1 M
-7 VQTTLLGLA
+7 QTTLLGLA

-38 RPQFEAEAG
+38 RPQFEAEATR
-47 KIIGVPVRVAGELDA
+47 IIGVPVRVAGELDA
-62 RLLPAPTLRLRGVT
+62 RLLPAPTLRLRSVT

-118 LGLDARGRVDLPSTA
+118 LGLDARGRVDLPSIA

-160 RSTLELNDIAFSG
+160 RSTLELSDIAFAG
-173 DVRSLAGSVRGDG
+173 DVRSLAGAVRGEG
-186 SFTARGVRYPFRVS
+186 SFSASGVRYPFRIS

-206 GSATRLHLNIDPG
+206 GNATRLHLNIDPG
-219 ERAILADLEGV
+219 ERAILADLDGV
-230 LAFDNRQPKF
+230 LAFENRLPKF
-240 EGALTLAVPAAR
+240 DGTLTLAAPATR
-252 KAGEAGPTP
+252 KAGEAGPMP
-261 WKLATRLKA
+261 WKLTTRLKA

-285 PEDTAL
+285 SEDAAL
-291 KLGGVGDLRFGASPL
+291 KFGGVGDLKFGASPL
-306 LRAVLSARQVDADRL
+306 LRAVLSARQVDADKL
-321 TAKHDADPQRVLPA
+321 TAKDNAKDDADPQRVLPA

-342 IPQVPI
+342 IPQAPI
-348 PAQIEFNAD
+348 PAQIEFNSD

-362 GRPLQNIATELATD
+362 GRPLQNITAELQTD

-387 RAPGMTQVSLNGAAP
+387 RAPGMTQLSLNGATP

-415 PDPDTLVAWLQGRS
+415 SDPDTLVAWLQGRS
-429 EITRRSTR
+429 EVNRRSTR

-454 DRLKADIDGGAIE
+454 ERLKAEIDGGAVE
-467 GRIVF
+467 GRIAF

-478 NGSRIDA
+478 KGSRIDA
-485 DLRADRLDLDAAASF
+485 ELKADRLDLDAAAGF
-500 VRALAGPQGEWPE
+500 ARALAGPQGEWPE

-527 GQELRPFAARLA
+527 GQELRPFAAKLG
-539 YSPAS
+539 YGPAA
-544 LSLEQLRFGQGGG
+544 LSLEQLRFGQAGG
-557 VTSEAS
+557 VTTEAN
-563 GSFDRTKTTGKLALK
+563 GSFDRRNATGKLALK

-587 TALVEPFAPA
+587 TALIEPFAPA
-597 LRARLD
+597 VRARFD
-603 ALPSLPGATRLKLD
+603 AIPALPGATRLKLD

-631 ARFVLDLDAPQLKT
+631 ARLVFDLDAPQLKAS
-645 TATLAAQTPAAA
+645 ATLAAQTPVAAVS
-657 IGGIDLER
+657 GIDIDR

-672 LDAKVAA
+672 LDSKVSA

-695 AAGEGA
+695 AAGDGA

-706 RLSGAWRRPS
+706 KVTGTWQKPLQLS
-716 QLNAKLSGGGLDAD
+716 AKLAGGGLDAD
-730 AQGSVEW
+730 AQGTFDW
-737 SESKPS
+737 SASKGS
-743 EPKSFEPKS
+743 
-752 FEPKASVNLRVR
+752 ANLRVR
-764 NANLAPLLGTSPA
+764 SVNLAPLLGTGAADKS
-777 GTSAQ
+777 TQ
-782 NVSLSSRVTLSGNR
+782 NVSLSARVGLSGNR
-796 LTFGDL
+796 LTFDDL
-802 DGNAAGSH
+802 DSSAAGSH
-810 LRGHVSVTLDQDK
+810 LRGHLTVTLDQEK
-823 SIDGEVGLDSLDLA
+823 SVDGEVGLDTLDLA
-837 PALAIA
+837 PALALAI
-843 VGAAGRE
+843 GAAGRE
-850 SGEPLSAGLVSG
+850 SGEPLSPGLVSG

-876 PGGIELRPFGGT
+876 PGGIELRPVGGT

-901 KGGVGGG
+901 KGNVGGG
-908 DMSASLDA
+908 EMSASLDA
-916 RNGAGGLALN
+916 RNGASGLTVN
-926 ARIELSNVDAAA
+926 TRIELRNVDATT

-944 ALPKG
+944 SLPKG

-960 GRSVAALTGAL
+960 GRSVEALTGAL

-976 VTLESAEIA
+976 VTLDAAEIA

-1001 GQVNDDNRLRQLVE
+1001 GQVADDNRLRQLVE

-1020 GRIAVPSAQ
+1020 GSIAVTSAQ

-1040 IGATPLE
+1040 VGATALE

-1084 EIQLFAAGPPD
+1084 EIQLFAAGPPG
-1095 RLSRTI
+1095 RLNRTI

-1136 LPTLVSPEIATEQA
+1136 LPTLVSPDGAPEQA
-1150 PPNVPLPGQDPRR
+1150 PAVVPLPGQDPRR
-1163 APAKPRVAP
+1163 MPSKQKAAP

-1183 PSPSLTS
+1183 PNPA
-1190 PSLTS
+1190 LTS

-1207 PAIDV
+1207 PPIDV

-1227 PLVLTPQHP
+1227 PLVLTPQNP